1 MARVEKLKKLSILDV
16 AEALG
21 MELKRQGTDRYVWV
35 EHESFV
41 ISPRRNRFS
50 WFSRDLRGGDALELV
65 QTIREEQTGTRPTF
79 KMAKHFLEVGEFPEV
94 DMTAAPAPKLAFEYR
109 HERYEHANPSWS
121 KDYLRKE
128 RKLSE
133 DTITFFF
140 QQGSIAEISH
150 KMNDYSE
157 PAIVF
162 KFKNNQGKVMGASL
176 QGIVENREKYPDRG
190 YLKRIL
196 KDSDG
201 LTGFYADVGRPKRLI
216 FAESPIDVMSYYQL
230 HPQLQD
236 VRLVAMDGL
245 KEGLMSF
252 RFAELVSELQGKTY
266 EPEERTARVLE
277 ATAKTST
284 FFQSNEDFI
293 TLAVDNDSAGW
304 NFISKLQEKGIPFK
318 LDIPPVAEKGVE
330 KADWNSFLKEPLQG
344 QAELVHI
351 YSYDK
356 KKKAAAYQ
364 GYFSKELATAKV
376 AQLTAGD
383 MVAFSASE
391 TLSWD
396 EIEEIAT
403 NQSQTYQQLSKAK
416 EGLREE
422 VPQTLNIWA
431 GTNENTLLSNLAPS
445 LLVIDGFSY
454 ESVEHAYQTLKS
466 GKINAE
472 AYSWAEKNRA
482 AFKAGQKVQSDRV
495 LGPAD
500 TSKNILLMEKL
511 LKERYQ
517 QDTSFRQA
525 LDATRGKV
533 LTHEQDQGIWKVEF
547 PRILMKIRDR
557 EHSIKENQMAENNID
572 VIQKQAT
579 EQEMLLQAAQQE
591 EFLHSL
597 DKDKFLKGLE
607 LIQKYSVSEVLS
619 RPPIYQGDDQRLEAL
634 QIDLEGFDY
643 KPLDDFIRQYIDPN
657 YDLDY
662 EEFAVFSDYEEFAV
676 FSDAWN
682 NFFRNGA
689 GKDLTVDSFIT
700 LAKNNGLVDEVP
712 VVEPW
717 QAITVLE
724 PIKTYSVKNGELQE
738 DFDSVSGLLE
748 FVKQNLSETERH
760 ILEQELAEDDRGTP
774 TDILMTIDSALV
786 GDFDVYVNGQSIISV
801 YPNNIDEQATELKV
815 RTSEE
820 VVHRDMMQQIQQ
832 DEENY
837 LNAIDKEN
845 FTGIVK
851 LVQEYDSEIVFLLS
865 ESDQEVK
872 QRLLQ
877 ENLDIEP
884 VREFAERYLGIQN
897 DGLRHEKLASL
908 TADILIAKAVEK
920 GVLDKENFPKVF
932 RVAEQKK
939 PTIDKLIQDRDLKG
953 LSAHMK
959 EGVKNYFNSDTY
971 KAFLNT
977 MSKLNNY
984 SLNNLFLIVA
994 QNPKASAVASFKAWK
1009 SFDRHVK
1016 KGEKALKIWAPY
1028 QVTRKDEKGK
1038 PVLNKK
1044 GQEVKDTRFRLVPVF
1059 DVSQTEGKELPQP
1072 VYELEGTHQDY
1083 ANLYRA
1089 AKETAAAKGIA
1100 FEISREPMEAHGF
1113 YSPTDS
1119 KIVIR
1124 AGMSERETLSTIFH
1138 EMAHA
1143 DLHNPKSLEGQ
1154 HLTRT
1159 TKELQA
1165 ESVAY
1170 VVANH
1175 YGLDT
1180 SSYSFGYLAGWSKE
1194 PDSLA
1199 DLEAQLSIVQQE
1211 AKDLIQRLDTAFEK
1225 YQSKEVS
1232 KDPLSQKLE
1241 HFNEKCQQK
1250 MAEKAANEA
1259 EKKPQ
1264 QEKGDEEK
1272 MNLASM

>member
-1 MARVEKLKKLSILDV
+1 MARVEELKKISILDV

-65 QTIREEQTGTRPTF
+65 QTIREAQTGTRPSF
-79 KMAKHFLEVGEFPEV
+79 KAAKHFLEAGHFPESET
-94 DMTAAPAPKLAFEYR
+94 DSTPIPKIAFEYKLKQN
-109 HERYEHANPSWS
+109 EHVNTSWTRQ
-121 KDYLRKE
+121 YLRRE
-128 RKLSE
+128 RKLSPG
-133 DTITFFF
+133 TIDFFF

-162 KFKNNQGKVMGASL
+162 KFKNSQGKVMGASL
-176 QGIVENREKYPDRG
+176 QGIVENLEKYPDRG

-196 KDSDG
+196 KNSDG

-252 RFAELVSELQGKTY
+252 RFAELVSDLQGKKY
-266 EPEERTARVLE
+266 EPGERTAKVLE
-277 ATAKTST
+277 VTAQTST
-284 FFQSNEDFI
+284 FFQKKENEDFI

-318 LDIPPVAEKGVE
+318 LDIPPIAQEGVE

-344 QAELVHI
+344 QIELVHI

-356 KKKAAAYQ
+356 KKKSAAYQ
-364 GYFSKELATAKV
+364 GYFSKDLAAEKI

-383 MVAFSASE
+383 MVAFSTSE
-391 TLSWD
+391 TLSRD
-396 EIEEIAT
+396 EIEEFAA
-403 NQSQTYQQLSKAK
+403 NQSQTYQQLSEAK
-416 EGLREE
+416 EGLRED

-466 GKINAE
+466 GKMNAK

-482 AFKAGQKVQSDRV
+482 AFKTGQKVQSDRV

-547 PRILMKIRDR
+547 PKILTRIR
-557 EHSIKENQMAENNID
+557 
-572 VIQKQAT
+572 
-579 EQEMLLQAAQQE
+579 
-591 EFLHSL
+591 
-597 DKDKFLKGLE
+597 
-607 LIQKYSVSEVLS
+607 
-619 RPPIYQGDDQRLEAL
+619 
-634 QIDLEGFDY
+634 
-643 KPLDDFIRQYIDPN
+643 
-657 YDLDY
+657 
-662 EEFAVFSDYEEFAV
+662 
-676 FSDAWN
+676 
-682 NFFRNGA
+682 
-689 GKDLTVDSFIT
+689 
-700 LAKNNGLVDEVP
+700 
-712 VVEPW
+712 
-717 QAITVLE
+717 
-724 PIKTYSVKNGELQE
+724 
-738 DFDSVSGLLE
+738 
-748 FVKQNLSETERH
+748 
-760 ILEQELAEDDRGTP
+760 
-774 TDILMTIDSALV
+774 
-786 GDFDVYVNGQSIISV
+786 
-801 YPNNIDEQATELKV
+801 
-815 RTSEE
+815 
-820 VVHRDMMQQIQQ
+820 
-832 DEENY
+832 
-837 LNAIDKEN
+837 DKEN
-845 FTGIVK
+845 FK
-851 LVQEYDSEIVFLLS
+851 
-865 ESDQEVK
+865 
-872 QRLLQ
+872 
-877 ENLDIEP
+877 
-884 VREFAERYLGIQN
+884 
-897 DGLRHEKLASL
+897 
-908 TADILIAKAVEK
+908 
-920 GVLDKENFPKVF
+920 KENRMTEVN
-932 RVAEQKK
+932 K
-939 PTIDKLIQDRDLKG
+939 PSIDQLIQDRDLKG
-953 LSAHMK
+953 LSAHLK
-959 EGVKNYFNSDTY
+959 EGVKDYFNSDIY
-971 KAFLNT
+971 KAFLQT
-977 MSKLNNY
+977 MSKFNNY

-994 QNPKASAVASFKAWK
+994 QKKDASAVASFNAWK
-1009 SFDRHVK
+1009 KLGRHVQ
-1016 KGEKALKIWAPY
+1016 KGQKALKIWAPY
-1028 QVTRKDEKGK
+1028 QVTRKDEKGQ
-1038 PVLNKK
+1038 PVLDKK

-1072 VYELEGTHQDY
+1072 IYELEGTHQDY

-1089 AKETAAAKGIA
+1089 AKETAAAKGVRL
-1100 FEISREPMEAHGF
+1100 EISKEQMEAHGY
-1113 YSPTDS
+1113 YSPS
-1119 KIVIR
+1119 ENKIVIR

-1143 DLHNPKSLEGQ
+1143 DLHNPKALEGQ
-1154 HLTRT
+1154 KLTRT
-1159 TKELQA
+1159 NKELQA

-1180 SSYSFGYLAGWSKE
+1180 SSYSFGYLANWSNE

-1199 DLEAQLSIVQQE
+1199 DLEAQLSIVQKE
-1211 AKDLIQRLDTAFEK
+1211 AADLIKRLDTAFEK
-1225 YQSKEVS
+1225 YQNKEVS

-1241 HFNEKCQQK
+1241 EFNQKCQK
-1250 MAEKAANEA
+1250 KLAEKVASEP
-1259 EKKPQ
+1259 EKKSHPQ
-1264 QEKGDEEK
+1264 KGDEEK
-1272 MNLASM
+1272 DNQASK

>member
-1 MARVEKLKKLSILDV
+1 MARVEELKKLSILDV

-21 MELKRQGTDRYVWV
+21 LELKRQGTDRYVWV

-65 QTIREEQTGTRPTF
+65 QTIREEQTGTRPSF
-79 KMAKHFLEVGEFPEV
+79 KTAKHFLEVGEFPEV

-109 HERYEHANPSWS
+109 HERYEHTNPSWT
-121 KDYLRKE
+121 KDYLRRE

-133 DTITFFF
+133 ETITFFF

-162 KFKNNQGKVMGASL
+162 KFKNSQGKVMGASL

-196 KDSDG
+196 KNSDG

-266 EPEERTARVLE
+266 EPGERTARVLE

-318 LDIPPVAEKGVE
+318 LDIPPIAEKGVE

-383 MVAFSASE
+383 VVAFSTSE
-391 TLSWD
+391 TLSRD
-396 EIEEIAT
+396 EIEEFAT
-403 NQSQTYQQLSKAK
+403 NQSKTYPQLSEAK
-416 EGLREE
+416 ESTKQEARMEEKTMAEIFSDEQKEHIREFFKTRISD
-422 VPQTLNIWA
+422 VQTDYIFLNSGQEDLGYFLDGYLFA
-431 GTNENTLLSNLAPS
+431 NHYAELYPLSPDKQVDILMSRLISDDGREFDEIELGFTINR
-445 LLVIDGFSY
+445 IDKDFLQNKFGYNPDTPIEEYRQS
-454 ESVEHAYQTLKS
+454 
-466 GKINAE
+466 
-472 AYSWAEKNRA
+472 EKNIDRIQA
-482 AFKAGQKVQSDRV
+482 KEEEDFLQSIDQEDFNKVLELVKENDAWTVFQLQTDEE
-495 LGPAD
+495 LGVN
-500 TSKNILLMEKL
+500 TSQVYDFI
-511 LKERYQ
+511 ERY
-517 QDTSFRQA
+517 
-525 LDATRGKV
+525 L
-533 LTHEQDQGIWKVEF
+533 
-547 PRILMKIRDR
+547 
-557 EHSIKENQMAENNID
+557 
-572 VIQKQAT
+572 
-579 EQEMLLQAAQQE
+579 
-591 EFLHSL
+591 
-597 DKDKFLKGLE
+597 
-607 LIQKYSVSEVLS
+607 
-619 RPPIYQGDDQRLEAL
+619 
-634 QIDLEGFDY
+634 
-643 KPLDDFIRQYIDPN
+643 DPN
-657 YDLDY
+657 HDLDY
-662 EEFAVFSDYEEFAV
+662 GFDNQFFSNLKTE
-676 FSDAWN
+676 
-682 NFFRNGA
+682 
-689 GKDLTVDSFIT
+689 DL
-700 LAKNNGLVDEVP
+700 LK
-712 VVEPW
+712 
-717 QAITVLE
+717 
-724 PIKTYSVKNGELQE
+724 K
-738 DFDSVSGLLE
+738 
-748 FVKQNLSETERH
+748 
-760 ILEQELAEDDRGTP
+760 AE
-774 TDILMTIDSALV
+774 
-786 GDFDVYVNGQSIISV
+786 
-801 YPNNIDEQATELKV
+801 
-815 RTSEE
+815 
-820 VVHRDMMQQIQQ
+820 
-832 DEENY
+832 
-837 LNAIDKEN
+837 
-845 FTGIVK
+845 
-851 LVQEYDSEIVFLLS
+851 
-865 ESDQEVK
+865 
-872 QRLLQ
+872 
-877 ENLDIEP
+877 
-884 VREFAERYLGIQN
+884 
-897 DGLRHEKLASL
+897 
-908 TADILIAKAVEK
+908 EK
-920 GVLDKENFPKVF
+920 GLYLHPE
-932 RVAEQKK
+932 RK
-939 PTIDKLIQDRDLKG
+939 PTIGQLIQDRDLKG

-1089 AKETAAAKGIA
+1089 AKETAAAKRIA
-1100 FEISREPMEAHGF
+1100 FEISKEPMEAHGY
-1113 YSPTDS
+1113 YSPTEN

-1143 DLHNPKSLEGQ
+1143 DLHNPKALDGQ
-1154 HLTRT
+1154 KLTRT
-1159 TKELQA
+1159 NKELQA

-1180 SSYSFGYLAGWSKE
+1180 SSYSFGYLANWSKE

-1199 DLEAQLSIVQQE
+1199 DLEAQLSIVQKE
-1211 AKDLIQRLDTAFEK
+1211 AADLIHRLDTAFEK

>member
-1 MARVEKLKKLSILDV
+1 MARVEELKKLSILDV

-41 ISPRRNRFS
+41 ISPRRNIFS
-50 WFSRDLRGGDALELV
+50 WFSRDVKGDVIKLV
-65 QTIREEQTGTRPTF
+65 QTIREEQTGTRPSF
-79 KMAKHFLEVGEFPEV
+79 KTAKHFLEVGEFPEV

-109 HERYEHANPSWS
+109 HERYEHTNPSWT
-121 KDYLRKE
+121 KDYLRRE

-140 QQGSIAEISH
+140 QQGNIAEISH

-162 KFKNNQGKVMGASL
+162 KFKNSQGKVMGASL

-196 KDSDG
+196 KNSDG

-245 KEGLMSF
+245 KEGIMSF

-266 EPEERTARVLE
+266 EPGERTARVLE

-284 FFQSNEDFI
+284 FFQSNEVFI

-318 LDIPPVAEKGVE
+318 LDIPPIAEKGVE

-376 AQLTAGD
+376 AQLTVGD
-383 MVAFSASE
+383 VVAFSASE
-391 TLSWD
+391 TLSRD
-396 EIEEIAT
+396 EIEELAA
-403 NQSQTYQQLSKAK
+403 NQSQTYPQLSEAT
-416 EGLREE
+416 EGPREE

-466 GKINAE
+466 GKINAK

-482 AFKAGQKVQSDRV
+482 VFKTGQKVQSDRV

-517 QDTSFRQA
+517 QDTSFRQV

-533 LTHEQDQGIWKVEF
+533 LTHEQDPGIWRIEF

-662 EEFAVFSDYEEFAV
+662 EEFAVFSD
-676 FSDAWN
+676 AWN

-724 PIKTYSVKNGELQE
+724 PIKTYSVKNRELQE

-865 ESDQEVK
+865 KSDQEVK

-908 TADILIAKAVEK
+908 TADILVAKAVEK

-1100 FEISREPMEAHGF
+1100 FEISKEPMEAHGY
-1113 YSPTDS
+1113 YSPTEN

-1143 DLHNPKSLEGQ
+1143 DLHNPKALEGQ
-1154 HLTRT
+1154 KLTRT
-1159 TKELQA
+1159 NKELQA

-1180 SSYSFGYLAGWSKE
+1180 SSYSFGYLANWSKE

-1199 DLEAQLSIVQQE
+1199 DLEAQLSIVQKE
-1211 AKDLIQRLDTAFEK
+1211 AADLIHRLDTAFEK
-1225 YQSKEVS
+1225 YQNKEVS
-1232 KDPLSQKLE
+1232 KDPLSQKLVE
-1241 HFNEKCQQK
+1241 FNEKCHQK
-1250 MAEKAANEA
+1250 MAEKAASEP
-1259 EKKPQ
+1259 EKKSHPQ
-1264 QEKGDEEK
+1264 KGDEEK
-1272 MNLASM
+1272 DNQASK

>member
-1 MARVEKLKKLSILDV
+1 MARVEELKKISILDV

-21 MELKRQGTDRYVWV
+21 MELKQQGSDRYTWT
-35 EHESFV
+35 EHESLV

-65 QTIREEQTGTRPTF
+65 QTIREEQTGTRPSF
-79 KMAKHFLEVGEFPEV
+79 KTAKHFLEVGEFPEV
-94 DMTAAPAPKLAFEYR
+94 DMTAAPAPKMVFEYR
-109 HERYEHANPSWS
+109 HERYEHTNPSWT
-121 KDYLRKE
+121 KDYLRRE

-162 KFKNNQGKVMGASL
+162 KFKNSQGKVMGASL

-196 KDSDG
+196 KNSDG

-266 EPEERTARVLE
+266 EPGERTARVLE

-318 LDIPPVAEKGVE
+318 LDIPPIAEKGVE

-383 MVAFSASE
+383 VVAFSTSE
-391 TLSWD
+391 TLSRD
-396 EIEEIAT
+396 EIEEFAT
-403 NQSQTYQQLSKAK
+403 NQSKTYPQLSEAK
-416 EGLREE
+416 ESTKQEARMEEKTMAEIFSDEQKEHIREFFKTRISD
-422 VPQTLNIWA
+422 VQTDYIFLNSGQEDLGYFLDGYLFA
-431 GTNENTLLSNLAPS
+431 NHYAELYPLSPDKQVDILMSRLISDDGREFDEIELGFTINR
-445 LLVIDGFSY
+445 IDKDFLQNKFGYNPDTPIEEYRQS
-454 ESVEHAYQTLKS
+454 
-466 GKINAE
+466 
-472 AYSWAEKNRA
+472 EKNIDRIQA
-482 AFKAGQKVQSDRV
+482 KEEEDFLQSIDQEDFNKVLELVKENDAWTVFQLQTDEE
-495 LGPAD
+495 LGVN
-500 TSKNILLMEKL
+500 TSQVYDFI
-511 LKERYQ
+511 ERY
-517 QDTSFRQA
+517 
-525 LDATRGKV
+525 L
-533 LTHEQDQGIWKVEF
+533 
-547 PRILMKIRDR
+547 
-557 EHSIKENQMAENNID
+557 
-572 VIQKQAT
+572 
-579 EQEMLLQAAQQE
+579 
-591 EFLHSL
+591 
-597 DKDKFLKGLE
+597 
-607 LIQKYSVSEVLS
+607 
-619 RPPIYQGDDQRLEAL
+619 
-634 QIDLEGFDY
+634 
-643 KPLDDFIRQYIDPN
+643 DPN
-657 YDLDY
+657 HDLDY
-662 EEFAVFSDYEEFAV
+662 GFDNQFFSNLKTE
-676 FSDAWN
+676 
-682 NFFRNGA
+682 
-689 GKDLTVDSFIT
+689 DL
-700 LAKNNGLVDEVP
+700 LK
-712 VVEPW
+712 
-717 QAITVLE
+717 
-724 PIKTYSVKNGELQE
+724 K
-738 DFDSVSGLLE
+738 
-748 FVKQNLSETERH
+748 
-760 ILEQELAEDDRGTP
+760 AE
-774 TDILMTIDSALV
+774 
-786 GDFDVYVNGQSIISV
+786 
-801 YPNNIDEQATELKV
+801 
-815 RTSEE
+815 
-820 VVHRDMMQQIQQ
+820 
-832 DEENY
+832 
-837 LNAIDKEN
+837 
-845 FTGIVK
+845 
-851 LVQEYDSEIVFLLS
+851 
-865 ESDQEVK
+865 
-872 QRLLQ
+872 
-877 ENLDIEP
+877 
-884 VREFAERYLGIQN
+884 
-897 DGLRHEKLASL
+897 
-908 TADILIAKAVEK
+908 EK
-920 GVLDKENFPKVF
+920 GLYLHPE
-932 RVAEQKK
+932 KK
-939 PTIDKLIQDRDLKG
+939 PTIDQLIQDRDLKG
-953 LSAHMK
+953 LSAHLK

-1038 PVLNKK
+1038 PILNKK

-1100 FEISREPMEAHGF
+1100 FEISKEPMEAHGF

>member
-1 MARVEKLKKLSILDV
+1 MARVEELKKLSILDV

-41 ISPRRNRFS
+41 ISPRRNIFS
-50 WFSRDLRGGDALELV
+50 WFSRDVKGDVIKLV
-65 QTIREEQTGTRPTF
+65 QTIREEQTGSRPSF
-79 KMAKHFLEVGEFPEV
+79 KTAKHFLEVGEFPEV

-109 HERYEHANPSWS
+109 HESYEHANTSWTR
-121 KDYLRKE
+121 DYLRRE

-150 KMNDYSE
+150 KMNDYYE

-162 KFKNNQGKVMGASL
+162 KFKNSQGKVMGASL

-196 KDSDG
+196 KNSDG

-266 EPEERTARVLE
+266 EPGERTARVLE

-318 LDIPPVAEKGVE
+318 LDIPPIAEKGVE

-356 KKKAAAYQ
+356 KKKITAYQ

-376 AQLTAGD
+376 AQLTVGD
-383 MVAFSASE
+383 VVAFSASE
-391 TLSWD
+391 TLSRD
-396 EIEEIAT
+396 EIEELAA
-403 NQSQTYQQLSKAK
+403 NQSQTYPQLSEAK

-466 GKINAE
+466 GKMNAK

-500 TSKNILLMEKL
+500 ISKNILLMEKL

-547 PRILMKIRDR
+547 PKILTRIR
-557 EHSIKENQMAENNID
+557 
-572 VIQKQAT
+572 
-579 EQEMLLQAAQQE
+579 
-591 EFLHSL
+591 
-597 DKDKFLKGLE
+597 
-607 LIQKYSVSEVLS
+607 
-619 RPPIYQGDDQRLEAL
+619 
-634 QIDLEGFDY
+634 
-643 KPLDDFIRQYIDPN
+643 
-657 YDLDY
+657 
-662 EEFAVFSDYEEFAV
+662 
-676 FSDAWN
+676 
-682 NFFRNGA
+682 
-689 GKDLTVDSFIT
+689 
-700 LAKNNGLVDEVP
+700 
-712 VVEPW
+712 
-717 QAITVLE
+717 
-724 PIKTYSVKNGELQE
+724 
-738 DFDSVSGLLE
+738 
-748 FVKQNLSETERH
+748 
-760 ILEQELAEDDRGTP
+760 
-774 TDILMTIDSALV
+774 
-786 GDFDVYVNGQSIISV
+786 
-801 YPNNIDEQATELKV
+801 
-815 RTSEE
+815 
-820 VVHRDMMQQIQQ
+820 
-832 DEENY
+832 
-837 LNAIDKEN
+837 DKEN
-845 FTGIVK
+845 FK
-851 LVQEYDSEIVFLLS
+851 
-865 ESDQEVK
+865 
-872 QRLLQ
+872 
-877 ENLDIEP
+877 
-884 VREFAERYLGIQN
+884 
-897 DGLRHEKLASL
+897 
-908 TADILIAKAVEK
+908 
-920 GVLDKENFPKVF
+920 KENRMTEVN
-932 RVAEQKK
+932 K
-939 PTIDKLIQDRDLKG
+939 PSIDQLIQDRDLKG
-953 LSAHMK
+953 LSAHLK
-959 EGVKNYFNSDTY
+959 EGVKDYFNSDTY
-971 KAFLNT
+971 KIFLQT
-977 MSKLNNY
+977 MSKFNNY

-994 QNPKASAVASFKAWK
+994 QKKDASAVASFNAWK
-1009 SFDRHVK
+1009 KLGRHVQ
-1016 KGEKALKIWAPY
+1016 KGQKALKIWAPY
-1028 QVTRKDEKGK
+1028 QVTRKDEKGQ
-1038 PVLNKK
+1038 PVLDKK

-1059 DVSQTEGKELPQP
+1059 DVSQTEGKELPKP

-1089 AKETAAAKGIA
+1089 AKETAAAKGVLL
-1100 FEISREPMEAHGF
+1100 EISKEPKEEHGY
-1113 YSPTDS
+1113 YSPAEN

-1143 DLHNPKSLEGQ
+1143 DLHNPKALEGQ
-1154 HLTRT
+1154 KLTRT
-1159 TKELQA
+1159 NKELQA

-1180 SSYSFGYLAGWSKE
+1180 SSYSFGYLANWSNE

-1199 DLEAQLSIVQQE
+1199 DLEAQLSIVQKE
-1211 AKDLIQRLDTAFEK
+1211 AADLIKRLDTAFEK
-1225 YQSKEVS
+1225 YQNKEVS

-1241 HFNEKCQQK
+1241 EFNQKCQNK
-1250 MAEKAANEA
+1250 LAEKAASEP
-1259 EKKPQ
+1259 EKKSHPQ
-1264 QEKGDEEK
+1264 KGDEEK
-1272 MNLASM
+1272 DNQASK

>member
-1 MARVEKLKKLSILDV
+1 MARVEELKKISILDV

-21 MELKRQGTDRYVWV
+21 LELKRQGTDRYVWV

-41 ISPRRNRFS
+41 ISPRRNIFS
-50 WFSRDLRGGDALELV
+50 WFSRDVKGDVIKLV
-65 QTIREEQTGTRPTF
+65 QTIREEQTGSRPSF
-79 KMAKHFLEVGEFPEV
+79 KTAKHFLEAGEFPEV
-94 DMTAAPAPKLAFEYR
+94 DMTTAPAPKLAFEYR
-109 HERYEHANPSWS
+109 HESYEHANTSWTR
-121 KDYLRKE
+121 DYLRRE

-162 KFKNNQGKVMGASL
+162 KFKNSQGKVMGASL

-196 KDSDG
+196 KNSDG

-266 EPEERTARVLE
+266 EPGERAARVLE

-318 LDIPPVAEKGVE
+318 LDIPPIAQEEVE

-344 QAELVHI
+344 QIELVHI

-356 KKKAAAYQ
+356 KKKAAAYK
-364 GYFSKELATAKV
+364 GYFSKDLAAEKI

-383 MVAFSASE
+383 VVAFSTSE
-391 TLSWD
+391 TLSPD
-396 EIEEIAT
+396 EIEELAA
-403 NQSQTYQQLSKAK
+403 NQSQTYQQFSEAK

-466 GKINAE
+466 GKMNE
-472 AYSWAEKNRA
+472 KAYSWAEKNRA
-482 AFKAGQKVQSDRV
+482 AFKTGQKVQSDRV

-547 PRILMKIRDR
+547 PKILTRIR
-557 EHSIKENQMAENNID
+557 
-572 VIQKQAT
+572 
-579 EQEMLLQAAQQE
+579 
-591 EFLHSL
+591 
-597 DKDKFLKGLE
+597 
-607 LIQKYSVSEVLS
+607 
-619 RPPIYQGDDQRLEAL
+619 
-634 QIDLEGFDY
+634 
-643 KPLDDFIRQYIDPN
+643 
-657 YDLDY
+657 
-662 EEFAVFSDYEEFAV
+662 
-676 FSDAWN
+676 
-682 NFFRNGA
+682 
-689 GKDLTVDSFIT
+689 
-700 LAKNNGLVDEVP
+700 
-712 VVEPW
+712 
-717 QAITVLE
+717 
-724 PIKTYSVKNGELQE
+724 
-738 DFDSVSGLLE
+738 
-748 FVKQNLSETERH
+748 
-760 ILEQELAEDDRGTP
+760 
-774 TDILMTIDSALV
+774 
-786 GDFDVYVNGQSIISV
+786 
-801 YPNNIDEQATELKV
+801 
-815 RTSEE
+815 
-820 VVHRDMMQQIQQ
+820 
-832 DEENY
+832 
-837 LNAIDKEN
+837 DKEN
-845 FTGIVK
+845 FK
-851 LVQEYDSEIVFLLS
+851 
-865 ESDQEVK
+865 
-872 QRLLQ
+872 
-877 ENLDIEP
+877 
-884 VREFAERYLGIQN
+884 
-897 DGLRHEKLASL
+897 
-908 TADILIAKAVEK
+908 
-920 GVLDKENFPKVF
+920 KENRMTEVN
-932 RVAEQKK
+932 K
-939 PTIDKLIQDRDLKG
+939 PSIDQLIQDRDLKG
-953 LSAHMK
+953 LSAHLK
-959 EGVKNYFNSDTY
+959 EGVKDYFNSDIY
-971 KAFLNT
+971 KAFLQT
-977 MSKLNNY
+977 MSKFNNY

-994 QNPKASAVASFKAWK
+994 QKKDASAVASFNAWK
-1009 SFDRHVK
+1009 KLGRHVQ
-1016 KGEKALKIWAPY
+1016 KGQKALKIWAPY
-1028 QVTRKDEKGK
+1028 QVIRKDEKGQS
-1038 PVLNKK
+1038 VLDKK

-1059 DVSQTEGKELPQP
+1059 DVSQTEGKELPKP

-1089 AKETAAAKGIA
+1089 AKETAAAKGVRL
-1100 FEISREPMEAHGF
+1100 EISKEPMEAHGY
-1113 YSPTDS
+1113 YSPTEN

-1143 DLHNPKSLEGQ
+1143 DLHNPKALEGQ
-1154 HLTRT
+1154 KLTRT
-1159 TKELQA
+1159 NKELQA

-1180 SSYSFGYLAGWSKE
+1180 SSYSFGYLANWSKE

-1199 DLEAQLSIVQQE
+1199 DLEAQLSIVQKE
-1211 AKDLIQRLDTAFEK
+1211 AADLIKRLDTAFEK
-1225 YQSKEVS
+1225 YQNKEVS

-1241 HFNEKCQQK
+1241 EFNQKCQK
-1250 MAEKAANEA
+1250 KLAEKAASEP
-1259 EKKPQ
+1259 EKKSHPQ
-1264 QEKGDEEK
+1264 KGEEEK
-1272 MNLASM
+1272 DNQASK

>member
-1 MARVEKLKKLSILDV
+1 MARVEELKKLSILDV

-21 MELKRQGTDRYVWV
+21 MELKHQGTDRYVWV

-41 ISPRRNRFS
+41 ISPHRNRFS

-65 QTIREEQTGTRPTF
+65 QTIREAQTGTRPSF
-79 KMAKHFLEVGEFPEV
+79 KAAKHFLEAGHFPESET
-94 DMTAAPAPKLAFEYR
+94 DSTPIPKIAFEYKLKQN
-109 HERYEHANPSWS
+109 EHVNTSWTRQ
-121 KDYLRKE
+121 YLRRE
-128 RKLSE
+128 RKLSPG
-133 DTITFFF
+133 TIDFFF

-162 KFKNNQGKVMGASL
+162 KFKNSQGKVMGASL

-196 KDSDG
+196 KNSDG

-252 RFAELVSELQGKTY
+252 RFAELVSDLQGKKY
-266 EPEERTARVLE
+266 EPGERTAKVLE
-277 ATAKTST
+277 VTAQTST
-284 FFQSNEDFI
+284 FFQKKENEDFI

-318 LDIPPVAEKGVE
+318 LDIPPIAQEGVE

-344 QAELVHI
+344 QIELVHI

-356 KKKAAAYQ
+356 KKKSAAYE
-364 GYFSKELATAKV
+364 GYFSKDLAAEKI

-383 MVAFSASE
+383 MVAFSTSE
-391 TLSWD
+391 TLSRD
-396 EIEEIAT
+396 EIEEFAA
-403 NQSQTYQQLSKAK
+403 NQSQTYQQLSEAK
-416 EGLREE
+416 EGLRED

-445 LLVIDGFSY
+445 LLVINGFSY

-466 GKINAE
+466 GKMNAK

-482 AFKAGQKVQSDRV
+482 AFKTGQKVQSDRV

-547 PRILMKIRDR
+547 PKILTRIR
-557 EHSIKENQMAENNID
+557 
-572 VIQKQAT
+572 
-579 EQEMLLQAAQQE
+579 
-591 EFLHSL
+591 
-597 DKDKFLKGLE
+597 
-607 LIQKYSVSEVLS
+607 
-619 RPPIYQGDDQRLEAL
+619 
-634 QIDLEGFDY
+634 
-643 KPLDDFIRQYIDPN
+643 
-657 YDLDY
+657 
-662 EEFAVFSDYEEFAV
+662 
-676 FSDAWN
+676 
-682 NFFRNGA
+682 
-689 GKDLTVDSFIT
+689 
-700 LAKNNGLVDEVP
+700 
-712 VVEPW
+712 
-717 QAITVLE
+717 
-724 PIKTYSVKNGELQE
+724 
-738 DFDSVSGLLE
+738 
-748 FVKQNLSETERH
+748 
-760 ILEQELAEDDRGTP
+760 
-774 TDILMTIDSALV
+774 
-786 GDFDVYVNGQSIISV
+786 
-801 YPNNIDEQATELKV
+801 
-815 RTSEE
+815 
-820 VVHRDMMQQIQQ
+820 
-832 DEENY
+832 
-837 LNAIDKEN
+837 DKEN
-845 FTGIVK
+845 FK
-851 LVQEYDSEIVFLLS
+851 
-865 ESDQEVK
+865 
-872 QRLLQ
+872 
-877 ENLDIEP
+877 
-884 VREFAERYLGIQN
+884 
-897 DGLRHEKLASL
+897 
-908 TADILIAKAVEK
+908 
-920 GVLDKENFPKVF
+920 KENRMTEVN
-932 RVAEQKK
+932 K
-939 PTIDKLIQDRDLKG
+939 PSIDQLIQDRDLKG
-953 LSAHMK
+953 LSAHLK
-959 EGVKNYFNSDTY
+959 EGVKDYFNSDTY
-971 KAFLNT
+971 KIFLQT
-977 MSKLNNY
+977 MSKFNNY

-994 QNPKASAVASFKAWK
+994 QKKDASAVASFNAWK
-1009 SFDRHVK
+1009 KLGRHVQ
-1016 KGEKALKIWAPY
+1016 KGQKALKIWAPY
-1028 QVTRKDEKGK
+1028 QVTRKDEKGQ
-1038 PVLNKK
+1038 PVLDKK

-1100 FEISREPMEAHGF
+1100 FEISKEPMEAHGF

-1143 DLHNPKSLEGQ
+1143 DLHNPKILEGQ

-1250 MAEKAANEA
+1250 MAEKAAIEA

>member
-1 MARVEKLKKLSILDV
+1 MARVEELKKLSILDV

-41 ISPRRNRFS
+41 ISPRRNIFS
-50 WFSRDLRGGDALELV
+50 WFSRDVKGDVIKLV
-65 QTIREEQTGTRPTF
+65 QTIREEQTGSRPSF
-79 KMAKHFLEVGEFPEV
+79 KTAKHFLEVGEFPEV

-109 HERYEHANPSWS
+109 HESYEHANTSWTR
-121 KDYLRKE
+121 DYLRRE

-162 KFKNNQGKVMGASL
+162 KFKNSQGKVMGASL

-196 KDSDG
+196 KNSDG

-266 EPEERTARVLE
+266 EPGERTARVLE

-318 LDIPPVAEKGVE
+318 LDIPPIAQEGVE
-330 KADWNSFLKEPLQG
+330 KADWNSFLKKPLQG
-344 QAELVHI
+344 QIELVHI

-356 KKKAAAYQ
+356 KKKSAAYQ
-364 GYFSKELATAKV
+364 GYFSKDLAAEKI

-383 MVAFSASE
+383 VVAFSTSE
-391 TLSWD
+391 TLSRD
-396 EIEEIAT
+396 EIEELAT
-403 NQSQTYQQLSKAK
+403 NQSKTYQKLSGAK

-466 GKINAE
+466 GKINAK

-482 AFKAGQKVQSDRV
+482 AFKTGQKVQSDRV

-547 PRILMKIRDR
+547 PKILTRIR
-557 EHSIKENQMAENNID
+557 
-572 VIQKQAT
+572 
-579 EQEMLLQAAQQE
+579 
-591 EFLHSL
+591 
-597 DKDKFLKGLE
+597 
-607 LIQKYSVSEVLS
+607 
-619 RPPIYQGDDQRLEAL
+619 
-634 QIDLEGFDY
+634 
-643 KPLDDFIRQYIDPN
+643 
-657 YDLDY
+657 
-662 EEFAVFSDYEEFAV
+662 
-676 FSDAWN
+676 
-682 NFFRNGA
+682 
-689 GKDLTVDSFIT
+689 
-700 LAKNNGLVDEVP
+700 
-712 VVEPW
+712 
-717 QAITVLE
+717 
-724 PIKTYSVKNGELQE
+724 
-738 DFDSVSGLLE
+738 
-748 FVKQNLSETERH
+748 
-760 ILEQELAEDDRGTP
+760 
-774 TDILMTIDSALV
+774 
-786 GDFDVYVNGQSIISV
+786 
-801 YPNNIDEQATELKV
+801 
-815 RTSEE
+815 
-820 VVHRDMMQQIQQ
+820 
-832 DEENY
+832 
-837 LNAIDKEN
+837 DKEN
-845 FTGIVK
+845 FK
-851 LVQEYDSEIVFLLS
+851 
-865 ESDQEVK
+865 
-872 QRLLQ
+872 
-877 ENLDIEP
+877 
-884 VREFAERYLGIQN
+884 
-897 DGLRHEKLASL
+897 
-908 TADILIAKAVEK
+908 
-920 GVLDKENFPKVF
+920 KENRMTEVN
-932 RVAEQKK
+932 K
-939 PTIDKLIQDRDLKG
+939 PSIDQLIQDRDLKG
-953 LSAHMK
+953 LSAHLK
-959 EGVKNYFNSDTY
+959 EGVKDYFNSDTY
-971 KAFLNT
+971 KIFLQT
-977 MSKLNNY
+977 MSKFNNY

-994 QNPKASAVASFKAWK
+994 QKKDASAVASFNAWK
-1009 SFDRHVK
+1009 RLGRHVQ
-1016 KGEKALKIWAPY
+1016 KGQKALKIWAPY
-1028 QVTRKDEKGK
+1028 QVTRKDEKGQ
-1038 PVLNKK
+1038 PVLDKK

-1059 DVSQTEGKELPQP
+1059 DVSQTEGKELPKP

-1089 AKETAAAKGIA
+1089 AKETAAAKGVRL
-1100 FEISREPMEAHGF
+1100 EISKEPMEAHGY
-1113 YSPTDS
+1113 YSPTEN

-1143 DLHNPKSLEGQ
+1143 DLHNPKALEGQ
-1154 HLTRT
+1154 KLTRT
-1159 TKELQA
+1159 NKELQA

-1180 SSYSFGYLAGWSKE
+1180 SSYSFGYLANWSNE

-1199 DLEAQLSIVQQE
+1199 DLEAQLSIVQKE
-1211 AKDLIQRLDTAFEK
+1211 AADLIKRLDTAFEK
-1225 YQSKEVS
+1225 YQNKEVS

-1241 HFNEKCQQK
+1241 EFNQKCQK
-1250 MAEKAANEA
+1250 KLAEKAASEP
-1259 EKKPQ
+1259 EKKSHPQ
-1264 QEKGDEEK
+1264 KGDEEK
-1272 MNLASM
+1272 DNQASK

>member
-1 MARVEKLKKLSILDV
+1 MARVEELKKLSILDV

-21 MELKRQGTDRYVWV
+21 LELKRQGTDRYVWV

-65 QTIREEQTGTRPTF
+65 QTIREEQTGGRPSF
-79 KMAKHFLEVGEFPEV
+79 KSAKHFLEAGHFPESETDSTPV
-94 DMTAAPAPKLAFEYR
+94 PKTSFEYKLSKN
-109 HERYEHANPSWS
+109 EHVNTSWTRQ
-121 KDYLRKE
+121 YLSRE
-128 RKLSE
+128 RKLSPG
-133 DTITFFF
+133 TIDFFF

-162 KFKNNQGKVMGASL
+162 KFKNSQGKVMGASL

-196 KDSDG
+196 KNSDG

-318 LDIPPVAEKGVE
+318 LDIPPITEKGVE

-376 AQLTAGD
+376 TQLTAGD
-383 MVAFSASE
+383 VVAFSATE
-391 TLSWD
+391 TLSRD
-396 EIEEIAT
+396 EIEELAI
-403 NQSQTYQQLSKAK
+403 NQSKTYQHPSEAK
-416 EGLREE
+416 ERLKYEERMEEKTMAEIFTEEQKAHIREFFKTRISD
-422 VPQTLNIWA
+422 VQTDYIFLNSGQEDLGYFLDGYLFA
-431 GTNENTLLSNLAPS
+431 NHYAELYPLSPNKQVDILMS
-445 LLVIDGFSY
+445 RLISDDGREFDEIELGFTINRIDKDFLQNKFGYNPDTPIEEYRQS
-454 ESVEHAYQTLKS
+454 
-466 GKINAE
+466 
-472 AYSWAEKNRA
+472 EKNIDRIQA
-482 AFKAGQKVQSDRV
+482 KEEEDFLQSIDQEDFNKVLELVKENDAWTVFQLQTDEE
-495 LGPAD
+495 LGVN
-500 TSKNILLMEKL
+500 TSQVYDFI
-511 LKERYQ
+511 ERY
-517 QDTSFRQA
+517 
-525 LDATRGKV
+525 L
-533 LTHEQDQGIWKVEF
+533 
-547 PRILMKIRDR
+547 
-557 EHSIKENQMAENNID
+557 
-572 VIQKQAT
+572 
-579 EQEMLLQAAQQE
+579 
-591 EFLHSL
+591 
-597 DKDKFLKGLE
+597 
-607 LIQKYSVSEVLS
+607 
-619 RPPIYQGDDQRLEAL
+619 
-634 QIDLEGFDY
+634 
-643 KPLDDFIRQYIDPN
+643 DPN
-657 YDLDY
+657 HDLDY
-662 EEFAVFSDYEEFAV
+662 GFDNQFFSNLKTE
-676 FSDAWN
+676 
-682 NFFRNGA
+682 
-689 GKDLTVDSFIT
+689 DL
-700 LAKNNGLVDEVP
+700 LK
-712 VVEPW
+712 
-717 QAITVLE
+717 
-724 PIKTYSVKNGELQE
+724 K
-738 DFDSVSGLLE
+738 
-748 FVKQNLSETERH
+748 
-760 ILEQELAEDDRGTP
+760 AE
-774 TDILMTIDSALV
+774 
-786 GDFDVYVNGQSIISV
+786 
-801 YPNNIDEQATELKV
+801 
-815 RTSEE
+815 
-820 VVHRDMMQQIQQ
+820 
-832 DEENY
+832 
-837 LNAIDKEN
+837 
-845 FTGIVK
+845 
-851 LVQEYDSEIVFLLS
+851 
-865 ESDQEVK
+865 
-872 QRLLQ
+872 
-877 ENLDIEP
+877 
-884 VREFAERYLGIQN
+884 
-897 DGLRHEKLASL
+897 
-908 TADILIAKAVEK
+908 EK
-920 GVLDKENFPKVF
+920 GLYLHPE
-932 RVAEQKK
+932 KK
-939 PTIDKLIQDRDLKG
+939 PTIDQLIQDRDLKG
-953 LSAHMK
+953 LSAHLK
-959 EGVKNYFNSDTY
+959 EGVKDYFNSDTY

-1028 QVTRKDEKGK
+1028 QVTRKDEKGQ
-1038 PVLNKK
+1038 PVLDKK

-1059 DVSQTEGKELPQP
+1059 DVSQTDGKDLPQP

-1089 AKETAAAKGIA
+1089 AKETAAAKGVRL
-1100 FEISREPMEAHGF
+1100 EISKEPMEAHGY
-1113 YSPTDS
+1113 YSPTEN

-1143 DLHNPKSLEGQ
+1143 DLHNPKALEGQ
-1154 HLTRT
+1154 KLTRT
-1159 TKELQA
+1159 NKELQA

-1180 SSYSFGYLAGWSKE
+1180 SSYSFGYLANWSKE

-1199 DLEAQLSIVQQE
+1199 DLEAQLSIVQKE
-1211 AKDLIQRLDTAFEK
+1211 AADLIHRLDTAFEK
-1225 YQSKEVS
+1225 YQNKEMA

-1241 HFNEKCQQK
+1241 QFNEKCQQK
-1250 MAEKAANEA
+1250 MAEKAASES
-1259 EKKPQ
+1259 EKKSHPQ
-1264 QEKGDEEK
+1264 KGDEEK
-1272 MNLASM
+1272 DNQASK

>member
-1 MARVEKLKKLSILDV
+1 MARVEELKKLSILDV

-21 MELKRQGTDRYVWV
+21 LELKRQGTDRYVWV

-65 QTIREEQTGTRPTF
+65 QTIREEQTGTRPSF
-79 KMAKHFLEVGEFPEV
+79 KTAKHFLEVGEFPEV

-109 HERYEHANPSWS
+109 HERYEHTNPSWT
-121 KDYLRKE
+121 KDYLRRE

-133 DTITFFF
+133 ETITFFF

-162 KFKNNQGKVMGASL
+162 KFKNSQGKVMGASL

-196 KDSDG
+196 KNSDG

-266 EPEERTARVLE
+266 EPGERTARVLE

-318 LDIPPVAEKGVE
+318 LDIPPIAEKGVE
-330 KADWNSFLKEPLQG
+330 KADWNSFLKEPLKG

-383 MVAFSASE
+383 VVAFSTSE
-391 TLSWD
+391 TLSRD
-396 EIEEIAT
+396 EIEEFAT
-403 NQSQTYQQLSKAK
+403 NQSKTYPQLSEAK
-416 EGLREE
+416 ESTKQEARMEEKTLAEIFSDEQKEHIREFFKTRISD
-422 VPQTLNIWA
+422 VQTDYIFLNSGQEDLGYFLDGYLFA
-431 GTNENTLLSNLAPS
+431 NHYAELYPLSPDKQVDILMSRLISDDGREFDEIELGFTINR
-445 LLVIDGFSY
+445 IDKDFLQNKFGYNPDTPIEEYRQS
-454 ESVEHAYQTLKS
+454 
-466 GKINAE
+466 
-472 AYSWAEKNRA
+472 EKNIDRIQA
-482 AFKAGQKVQSDRV
+482 KEEEDFLQSIDQEDFNKVLELVKENDAWTVFQLQTDEE
-495 LGPAD
+495 LGVN
-500 TSKNILLMEKL
+500 TSQVYDFI
-511 LKERYQ
+511 ERY
-517 QDTSFRQA
+517 
-525 LDATRGKV
+525 L
-533 LTHEQDQGIWKVEF
+533 
-547 PRILMKIRDR
+547 
-557 EHSIKENQMAENNID
+557 
-572 VIQKQAT
+572 
-579 EQEMLLQAAQQE
+579 
-591 EFLHSL
+591 
-597 DKDKFLKGLE
+597 
-607 LIQKYSVSEVLS
+607 
-619 RPPIYQGDDQRLEAL
+619 
-634 QIDLEGFDY
+634 
-643 KPLDDFIRQYIDPN
+643 DPN
-657 YDLDY
+657 HDLDY
-662 EEFAVFSDYEEFAV
+662 GFDNQFFSNLKTE
-676 FSDAWN
+676 
-682 NFFRNGA
+682 
-689 GKDLTVDSFIT
+689 DL
-700 LAKNNGLVDEVP
+700 LK
-712 VVEPW
+712 
-717 QAITVLE
+717 
-724 PIKTYSVKNGELQE
+724 K
-738 DFDSVSGLLE
+738 
-748 FVKQNLSETERH
+748 
-760 ILEQELAEDDRGTP
+760 AE
-774 TDILMTIDSALV
+774 
-786 GDFDVYVNGQSIISV
+786 
-801 YPNNIDEQATELKV
+801 
-815 RTSEE
+815 
-820 VVHRDMMQQIQQ
+820 
-832 DEENY
+832 
-837 LNAIDKEN
+837 
-845 FTGIVK
+845 
-851 LVQEYDSEIVFLLS
+851 
-865 ESDQEVK
+865 
-872 QRLLQ
+872 
-877 ENLDIEP
+877 
-884 VREFAERYLGIQN
+884 
-897 DGLRHEKLASL
+897 
-908 TADILIAKAVEK
+908 EK
-920 GVLDKENFPKVF
+920 GLYLHPE
-932 RVAEQKK
+932 RK
-939 PTIDKLIQDRDLKG
+939 PTIGQLIQDRDLKG

-1100 FEISREPMEAHGF
+1100 FEIFKEPMEAHGY
-1113 YSPTDS
+1113 YSPTEN

-1143 DLHNPKSLEGQ
+1143 DLHNPKALEGQ
-1154 HLTRT
+1154 KLTRT
-1159 TKELQA
+1159 NKELQA

-1180 SSYSFGYLAGWSKE
+1180 SSYSFGYLANWSKE

-1199 DLEAQLSIVQQE
+1199 DLEAQLSIVQKE
-1211 AKDLIQRLDTAFEK
+1211 AADLIHRLDTAFEK
-1225 YQSKEVS
+1225 YQNKEVS
-1232 KDPLSQKLE
+1232 KDPLSQKLVE
-1241 HFNEKCQQK
+1241 FNEKCHQK
-1250 MAEKAANEA
+1250 MAEKAASEP
-1259 EKKPQ
+1259 EKKSHPQ
-1264 QEKGDEEK
+1264 KGDEEK
-1272 MNLASM
+1272 DNQASK

>member
-1 MARVEKLKKLSILDV
+1 MARVEELKKLSILDV

-41 ISPRRNRFS
+41 ISPRRNIFS
-50 WFSRDLRGGDALELV
+50 WFSRDVKGDVIKLV
-65 QTIREEQTGTRPTF
+65 QTIREEQTGSRPSF
-79 KMAKHFLEVGEFPEV
+79 KTAKHFLEVGEFPEV

-109 HERYEHANPSWS
+109 HESYEHANTSWTR
-121 KDYLRKE
+121 DYLRRE

-162 KFKNNQGKVMGASL
+162 KFKNSQGKVMGASL

-196 KDSDG
+196 KNSDG

-266 EPEERTARVLE
+266 EPGERTARVLE

-318 LDIPPVAEKGVE
+318 LDIPPIAEKGVE

-356 KKKAAAYQ
+356 KKKITAYQ

-376 AQLTAGD
+376 AQLTVGD
-383 MVAFSASE
+383 VVAFSASE
-391 TLSWD
+391 TLSRD
-396 EIEEIAT
+396 EIEELAA
-403 NQSQTYQQLSKAK
+403 NQSQTYPQLSEAK

-466 GKINAE
+466 GKMNAK

-500 TSKNILLMEKL
+500 ISKNILLMEKL

-547 PRILMKIRDR
+547 PKILTRIR
-557 EHSIKENQMAENNID
+557 
-572 VIQKQAT
+572 
-579 EQEMLLQAAQQE
+579 
-591 EFLHSL
+591 
-597 DKDKFLKGLE
+597 
-607 LIQKYSVSEVLS
+607 
-619 RPPIYQGDDQRLEAL
+619 
-634 QIDLEGFDY
+634 
-643 KPLDDFIRQYIDPN
+643 
-657 YDLDY
+657 
-662 EEFAVFSDYEEFAV
+662 
-676 FSDAWN
+676 
-682 NFFRNGA
+682 
-689 GKDLTVDSFIT
+689 
-700 LAKNNGLVDEVP
+700 
-712 VVEPW
+712 
-717 QAITVLE
+717 
-724 PIKTYSVKNGELQE
+724 
-738 DFDSVSGLLE
+738 
-748 FVKQNLSETERH
+748 
-760 ILEQELAEDDRGTP
+760 
-774 TDILMTIDSALV
+774 
-786 GDFDVYVNGQSIISV
+786 
-801 YPNNIDEQATELKV
+801 
-815 RTSEE
+815 
-820 VVHRDMMQQIQQ
+820 
-832 DEENY
+832 
-837 LNAIDKEN
+837 DKEN
-845 FTGIVK
+845 FK
-851 LVQEYDSEIVFLLS
+851 
-865 ESDQEVK
+865 
-872 QRLLQ
+872 
-877 ENLDIEP
+877 
-884 VREFAERYLGIQN
+884 
-897 DGLRHEKLASL
+897 
-908 TADILIAKAVEK
+908 
-920 GVLDKENFPKVF
+920 KENRMTEVN
-932 RVAEQKK
+932 K
-939 PTIDKLIQDRDLKG
+939 PSIDQLIQDRDLKG
-953 LSAHMK
+953 LSAHLK
-959 EGVKNYFNSDTY
+959 EGVKDYFNSDTY
-971 KAFLNT
+971 KIFLQT
-977 MSKLNNY
+977 MSKFNNY

-994 QNPKASAVASFKAWK
+994 QKKDASAVASFNAWK
-1009 SFDRHVK
+1009 KLGRHVQ
-1016 KGEKALKIWAPY
+1016 KGQKALKIWAPY
-1028 QVTRKDEKGK
+1028 QVTRKDEKGQ
-1038 PVLNKK
+1038 PVLDKK

-1059 DVSQTEGKELPQP
+1059 DVSQTEGKELPKP

-1089 AKETAAAKGIA
+1089 AKETAAAKGVLL
-1100 FEISREPMEAHGF
+1100 EISKEPKEEHGY
-1113 YSPTDS
+1113 YSPAEN

-1143 DLHNPKSLEGQ
+1143 DLHNPKALEGQ
-1154 HLTRT
+1154 KLTRT
-1159 TKELQA
+1159 NKELQA

-1180 SSYSFGYLAGWSKE
+1180 SSYSFGYLANWSKE

-1199 DLEAQLSIVQQE
+1199 DLEAQLSIVQKE
-1211 AKDLIQRLDTAFEK
+1211 AADLIHQLDTAFEK
-1225 YQSKEVS
+1225 YQNKEVS

-1241 HFNEKCQQK
+1241 QFNEKCHQK
-1250 MAEKAANEA
+1250 MAEKAASEP
-1259 EKKPQ
+1259 EKKSHPQ
-1264 QEKGDEEK
+1264 KGDEEK
-1272 MNLASM
+1272 DNQASK

>member
-1 MARVEKLKKLSILDV
+1 MARVEELKKLSILDV

-41 ISPRRNRFS
+41 ISPRRNIFS
-50 WFSRDLRGGDALELV
+50 WFSRDVKGDVIKLV
-65 QTIREEQTGTRPTF
+65 QTIREEQTGTRPSF
-79 KMAKHFLEVGEFPEV
+79 KTAKHFLEVGEFPEV

-109 HERYEHANPSWS
+109 HERYEHTNPSWT
-121 KDYLRKE
+121 KDYLRRE

-140 QQGSIAEISH
+140 QQGNIAEISH

-162 KFKNNQGKVMGASL
+162 KFKNSQGKVMGASL

-196 KDSDG
+196 KNSDG

-245 KEGLMSF
+245 KEGIMSF

-266 EPEERTARVLE
+266 EPGERTARVLE

-284 FFQSNEDFI
+284 FFQSNEVFI

-318 LDIPPVAEKGVE
+318 LDIPPIAEKGVE

-403 NQSQTYQQLSKAK
+403 NHQSQTYQQLSKAK

-466 GKINAE
+466 GKINAK

-517 QDTSFRQA
+517 QDTSFRQV

-533 LTHEQDQGIWKVEF
+533 LTHEQDQGVWRIEF

-939 PTIDKLIQDRDLKG
+939 PTIDQLIQDRDLKG

>member
-1 MARVEKLKKLSILDV
+1 MARVEELKKLSILDV

-65 QTIREEQTGTRPTF
+65 QTIREEQTGSRPSF
-79 KMAKHFLEVGEFPEV
+79 KTAKHFLEVGEFPEV

-109 HERYEHANPSWS
+109 HESYEHANTSWTR
-121 KDYLRKE
+121 DYLRRE

-162 KFKNNQGKVMGASL
+162 KFKNSQGKVMGASL

-196 KDSDG
+196 KNSDG

-266 EPEERTARVLE
+266 EPGERTARVLE
-277 ATAKTST
+277 TTAKTST

-318 LDIPPVAEKGVE
+318 LDIPPIAQEGVE

-344 QAELVHI
+344 QIELVHI

-356 KKKAAAYQ
+356 KKKSAAYQ
-364 GYFSKELATAKV
+364 GYFSKDLAAEKI

-383 MVAFSASE
+383 VVAFSTSE
-391 TLSWD
+391 TLSRD
-396 EIEEIAT
+396 EIEELAT
-403 NQSQTYQQLSKAK
+403 NQSKTYQKLSGAK

-466 GKINAE
+466 GKINAK

-482 AFKAGQKVQSDRV
+482 AFKTGQKVQSDRV

-517 QDTSFRQA
+517 QDMFFRQA

-547 PRILMKIRDR
+547 PKILTRIR
-557 EHSIKENQMAENNID
+557 
-572 VIQKQAT
+572 
-579 EQEMLLQAAQQE
+579 
-591 EFLHSL
+591 
-597 DKDKFLKGLE
+597 
-607 LIQKYSVSEVLS
+607 
-619 RPPIYQGDDQRLEAL
+619 
-634 QIDLEGFDY
+634 
-643 KPLDDFIRQYIDPN
+643 
-657 YDLDY
+657 
-662 EEFAVFSDYEEFAV
+662 
-676 FSDAWN
+676 
-682 NFFRNGA
+682 
-689 GKDLTVDSFIT
+689 
-700 LAKNNGLVDEVP
+700 
-712 VVEPW
+712 
-717 QAITVLE
+717 
-724 PIKTYSVKNGELQE
+724 
-738 DFDSVSGLLE
+738 
-748 FVKQNLSETERH
+748 
-760 ILEQELAEDDRGTP
+760 
-774 TDILMTIDSALV
+774 
-786 GDFDVYVNGQSIISV
+786 
-801 YPNNIDEQATELKV
+801 
-815 RTSEE
+815 
-820 VVHRDMMQQIQQ
+820 
-832 DEENY
+832 
-837 LNAIDKEN
+837 DKEN
-845 FTGIVK
+845 FK
-851 LVQEYDSEIVFLLS
+851 
-865 ESDQEVK
+865 
-872 QRLLQ
+872 
-877 ENLDIEP
+877 
-884 VREFAERYLGIQN
+884 
-897 DGLRHEKLASL
+897 
-908 TADILIAKAVEK
+908 
-920 GVLDKENFPKVF
+920 KENRMTEVN
-932 RVAEQKK
+932 K
-939 PTIDKLIQDRDLKG
+939 PSIDQLIQDRDLKG
-953 LSAHMK
+953 LSAHLK
-959 EGVKNYFNSDTY
+959 EGVRDYFNSDTY

-984 SLNNLFLIVA
+984 SINNLFLIVA
-994 QNPKASAVASFKAWK
+994 QKKDASAVASFNAWK
-1009 SFDRHVK
+1009 KLGRHVL
-1016 KGEKALKIWAPY
+1016 KGQKALKIWAPY
-1028 QVTRKDEKGK
+1028 QVTRKDEKGL
-1038 PVLNKK
+1038 PVLDKK

-1089 AKETAAAKGIA
+1089 AKETAAAKGVRL
-1100 FEISREPMEAHGF
+1100 EISKEPMEAHGY
-1113 YSPTDS
+1113 YSPTEN

-1143 DLHNPKSLEGQ
+1143 DLHNPKALEGQ
-1154 HLTRT
+1154 KLTRT
-1159 TKELQA
+1159 NKELQA

-1180 SSYSFGYLAGWSKE
+1180 SSYSFGYLANWSNE

-1199 DLEAQLSIVQQE
+1199 DLEAQLSIVQKE
-1211 AKDLIQRLDTAFEK
+1211 AADLIKRLDTAFEK
-1225 YQSKEVS
+1225 YQNKEVS

-1241 HFNEKCQQK
+1241 EFNQKCQK
-1250 MAEKAANEA
+1250 KLAEKAASEP
-1259 EKKPQ
+1259 EKKSHPQ
-1264 QEKGDEEK
+1264 KGDEEK
-1272 MNLASM
+1272 DNQASK

>member
-1 MARVEKLKKLSILDV
+1 MTRVEELKKLSILDV

-41 ISPRRNRFS
+41 ISPRRNIFS
-50 WFSRDLRGGDALELV
+50 WFSRDVKGDVIKLV
-65 QTIREEQTGTRPTF
+65 QTIREEQTGTRPSF
-79 KMAKHFLEVGEFPEV
+79 KTAKHFLEVGEFPEV
-94 DMTAAPAPKLAFEYR
+94 DMTAAPAPKLTFEYR
-109 HERYEHANPSWS
+109 HERYEHTNPSWT
-121 KDYLRKE
+121 KDYLKRE

-140 QQGSIAEISH
+140 QQGNIAEISH

-162 KFKNNQGKVMGASL
+162 KFKNSQGKVMGASL
-176 QGIVENREKYPDRG
+176 QGIVENREKYPNRG

-196 KDSDG
+196 KNSDG

-245 KEGLMSF
+245 KEGIMGF
-252 RFAELVSELQGKTY
+252 RFAELVSDLQGKTY
-266 EPEERTARVLE
+266 EPGERTARVLE

-318 LDIPPVAEKGVE
+318 LDIPPIAEKGVE

-356 KKKAAAYQ
+356 KKKTTAYQ

-376 AQLTAGD
+376 TQLTAGD
-383 MVAFSASE
+383 VVAFSTSE
-391 TLSWD
+391 TLSRD
-396 EIEEIAT
+396 EIEELAT
-403 NQSQTYQQLSKAK
+403 NQSQTYPQLSEAK
-416 EGLREE
+416 ESTKYEERIEGISMADQPNLERITSVIRGNTEYKSIAALLEGLREE
-422 VPQTLNIWA
+422 LNDPLNLEAAEVMDEILK
-431 GTNENTLLSNLAPS
+431 NNPNLHDLLSAYADSFVLGSVTVNGYSLA
-445 LLVIDGFSY
+445 
-454 ESVEHAYQTLKS
+454 K
-466 GKINAE
+466 NAE
-472 AYSWAEKNRA
+472 ITYFEALT
-482 AFKAGQKVQSDRV
+482 SD
-495 LGPAD
+495 G
-500 TSKNILLMEKL
+500 E
-511 LKERYQ
+511 Y
-517 QDTSFRQA
+517 
-525 LDATRGKV
+525 LD
-533 LTHEQDQGIWKVEF
+533 
-547 PRILMKIRDR
+547 
-557 EHSIKENQMAENNID
+557 
-572 VIQKQAT
+572 
-579 EQEMLLQAAQQE
+579 
-591 EFLHSL
+591 L
-597 DKDKFLKGLE
+597 DKYKTAVSVG
-607 LIQKYSVSEVLS
+607 SVSEIES
-619 RPPIYQGDDQRLEAL
+619 
-634 QIDLEGFDY
+634 
-643 KPLDDFIRQYIDPN
+643 
-657 YDLDY
+657 
-662 EEFAVFSDYEEFAV
+662 
-676 FSDAWN
+676 
-682 NFFRNGA
+682 
-689 GKDLTVDSFIT
+689 SF
-700 LAKNNGLVDEVP
+700 
-712 VVEPW
+712 
-717 QAITVLE
+717 
-724 PIKTYSVKNGELQE
+724 QE
-738 DFDSVSGLLE
+738 
-748 FVKQNLSETERH
+748 KR
-760 ILEQELAEDDRGTP
+760 A
-774 TDILMTIDSALV
+774 TID
-786 GDFDVYVNGQSIISV
+786 Q
-801 YPNNIDEQATELKV
+801 
-815 RTSEE
+815 
-820 VVHRDMMQQIQQ
+820 
-832 DEENY
+832 
-837 LNAIDKEN
+837 
-845 FTGIVK
+845 
-851 LVQEYDSEIVFLLS
+851 
-865 ESDQEVK
+865 
-872 QRLLQ
+872 
-877 ENLDIEP
+877 
-884 VREFAERYLGIQN
+884 
-897 DGLRHEKLASL
+897 
-908 TADILIAKAVEK
+908 
-920 GVLDKENFPKVF
+920 
-932 RVAEQKK
+932 
-939 PTIDKLIQDRDLKG
+939 LIQDRDLKG
-953 LSAHMK
+953 LSAHLK

-1100 FEISREPMEAHGF
+1100 FEISKEPMEAHGY
-1113 YSPTDS
+1113 YSPTEN

-1143 DLHNPKSLEGQ
+1143 DLHNPKALEGQ
-1154 HLTRT
+1154 KLTRT
-1159 TKELQA
+1159 NKELQA

-1180 SSYSFGYLAGWSKE
+1180 SSYSFGYLANWSKE

-1199 DLEAQLSIVQQE
+1199 DLEAQLSIVQKE
-1211 AKDLIQRLDTAFEK
+1211 AADLIHRLDTAFEK
-1225 YQSKEVS
+1225 YQNKEVS
-1232 KDPLSQKLE
+1232 KDPLSQKLVE
-1241 HFNEKCQQK
+1241 FNEKCHQK
-1250 MAEKAANEA
+1250 MAEKAASEP
-1259 EKKPQ
+1259 EKKSHPQ
-1264 QEKGDEEK
+1264 KGDEEK
-1272 MNLASM
+1272 DNQASK

>member
-1 MARVEKLKKLSILDV
+1 MARVEELKKISILDV

-65 QTIREEQTGTRPTF
+65 QTIREAQTGTRPSF
-79 KMAKHFLEVGEFPEV
+79 KAAKHFLEAGHFPESET
-94 DMTAAPAPKLAFEYR
+94 DSTPIPKIAFEYKLKQN
-109 HERYEHANPSWS
+109 EHVNTSWTRQ
-121 KDYLRKE
+121 YLRRE
-128 RKLSE
+128 RKLSPG
-133 DTITFFF
+133 TIDFFF

-162 KFKNNQGKVMGASL
+162 KFKNSQGKVMGASL

-196 KDSDG
+196 KNSDG

-252 RFAELVSELQGKTY
+252 RFAELVSDLQGKKY
-266 EPEERTARVLE
+266 EPGERTAKVLE
-277 ATAKTST
+277 VTAQTST
-284 FFQSNEDFI
+284 FFQKKENEDFI

-318 LDIPPVAEKGVE
+318 LDIPPIAQEGVE

-344 QAELVHI
+344 QIELVHI

-356 KKKAAAYQ
+356 KKKSAAYQ
-364 GYFSKELATAKV
+364 GYFSKDLAAEKI

-383 MVAFSASE
+383 MVAFSTSE
-391 TLSWD
+391 TLSRD
-396 EIEEIAT
+396 EIEEFAA
-403 NQSQTYQQLSKAK
+403 NQSQTYQQLSEAK
-416 EGLREE
+416 EGLRED

-466 GKINAE
+466 GKMNAK

-482 AFKAGQKVQSDRV
+482 AFKTGQKVQSDRV

-547 PRILMKIRDR
+547 PKILTRIR
-557 EHSIKENQMAENNID
+557 
-572 VIQKQAT
+572 
-579 EQEMLLQAAQQE
+579 
-591 EFLHSL
+591 
-597 DKDKFLKGLE
+597 
-607 LIQKYSVSEVLS
+607 
-619 RPPIYQGDDQRLEAL
+619 
-634 QIDLEGFDY
+634 
-643 KPLDDFIRQYIDPN
+643 
-657 YDLDY
+657 
-662 EEFAVFSDYEEFAV
+662 
-676 FSDAWN
+676 
-682 NFFRNGA
+682 
-689 GKDLTVDSFIT
+689 
-700 LAKNNGLVDEVP
+700 
-712 VVEPW
+712 
-717 QAITVLE
+717 
-724 PIKTYSVKNGELQE
+724 
-738 DFDSVSGLLE
+738 
-748 FVKQNLSETERH
+748 
-760 ILEQELAEDDRGTP
+760 
-774 TDILMTIDSALV
+774 
-786 GDFDVYVNGQSIISV
+786 
-801 YPNNIDEQATELKV
+801 
-815 RTSEE
+815 
-820 VVHRDMMQQIQQ
+820 
-832 DEENY
+832 
-837 LNAIDKEN
+837 DKEN
-845 FTGIVK
+845 FK
-851 LVQEYDSEIVFLLS
+851 
-865 ESDQEVK
+865 
-872 QRLLQ
+872 
-877 ENLDIEP
+877 
-884 VREFAERYLGIQN
+884 
-897 DGLRHEKLASL
+897 
-908 TADILIAKAVEK
+908 
-920 GVLDKENFPKVF
+920 KENRMTEVN
-932 RVAEQKK
+932 K
-939 PTIDKLIQDRDLKG
+939 PSIDQLIQDRDLKG
-953 LSAHMK
+953 LSAHLK
-959 EGVKNYFNSDTY
+959 EGVKDYFNSDIY
-971 KAFLNT
+971 KAFLQT
-977 MSKLNNY
+977 MSKFNNY

-994 QNPKASAVASFKAWK
+994 QKKDASAVASFNAWK
-1009 SFDRHVK
+1009 KLGRHVQ
-1016 KGEKALKIWAPY
+1016 KGQKALKIWAPY
-1028 QVTRKDEKGK
+1028 QVTRKDEKGQ
-1038 PVLNKK
+1038 PVLDKK

-1072 VYELEGTHQDY
+1072 IYELEGTHQDY

-1089 AKETAAAKGIA
+1089 AKETAAAKGVRL
-1100 FEISREPMEAHGF
+1100 EISKEQMEAHGY
-1113 YSPTDS
+1113 YSPS
-1119 KIVIR
+1119 ENKIVIR

-1143 DLHNPKSLEGQ
+1143 DLHNPKALEGQ
-1154 HLTRT
+1154 KLTRT
-1159 TKELQA
+1159 NKELQA

-1180 SSYSFGYLAGWSKE
+1180 SSYSFGYLANWSNE

-1199 DLEAQLSIVQQE
+1199 DLEAQLSIVQKE
-1211 AKDLIQRLDTAFEK
+1211 AADLIKRLDTAFEK
-1225 YQSKEVS
+1225 YQNKEVS

-1241 HFNEKCQQK
+1241 EFNQKCQK
-1250 MAEKAANEA
+1250 KLAEKVASEP
-1259 EKKPQ
+1259 EKKSYPQ
-1264 QEKGDEEK
+1264 KGDEEK
-1272 MNLASM
+1272 DNQASK

>member
-1 MARVEKLKKLSILDV
+1 MARVEELKKLSILDV

-41 ISPRRNRFS
+41 ISPRRNIFS
-50 WFSRDLRGGDALELV
+50 WFSRDVKGDVIKLV
-65 QTIREEQTGTRPTF
+65 QTIREEQTGSRPSF
-79 KMAKHFLEVGEFPEV
+79 KTAKHFLEVGEFPEV

-109 HERYEHANPSWS
+109 HESYEHANTSWTR
-121 KDYLRKE
+121 DYLRRE

-162 KFKNNQGKVMGASL
+162 KFKNSQGKVMGASL

-196 KDSDG
+196 KNSDG

-266 EPEERTARVLE
+266 EPGERTARVLE

-318 LDIPPVAEKGVE
+318 LDIPPIAEKGVE

-356 KKKAAAYQ
+356 KKKITAYQ

-376 AQLTAGD
+376 AQLTVGD
-383 MVAFSASE
+383 VVAFSASE
-391 TLSWD
+391 TLSRD
-396 EIEEIAT
+396 EIEELAA
-403 NQSQTYQQLSKAK
+403 NQSQTYPQLSEAK

-466 GKINAE
+466 GKMNAK

-500 TSKNILLMEKL
+500 ISKNILLMEKL

-547 PRILMKIRDR
+547 PKILTRIR
-557 EHSIKENQMAENNID
+557 
-572 VIQKQAT
+572 
-579 EQEMLLQAAQQE
+579 
-591 EFLHSL
+591 
-597 DKDKFLKGLE
+597 
-607 LIQKYSVSEVLS
+607 
-619 RPPIYQGDDQRLEAL
+619 
-634 QIDLEGFDY
+634 
-643 KPLDDFIRQYIDPN
+643 
-657 YDLDY
+657 
-662 EEFAVFSDYEEFAV
+662 
-676 FSDAWN
+676 
-682 NFFRNGA
+682 
-689 GKDLTVDSFIT
+689 
-700 LAKNNGLVDEVP
+700 
-712 VVEPW
+712 
-717 QAITVLE
+717 
-724 PIKTYSVKNGELQE
+724 
-738 DFDSVSGLLE
+738 
-748 FVKQNLSETERH
+748 
-760 ILEQELAEDDRGTP
+760 
-774 TDILMTIDSALV
+774 
-786 GDFDVYVNGQSIISV
+786 
-801 YPNNIDEQATELKV
+801 
-815 RTSEE
+815 
-820 VVHRDMMQQIQQ
+820 
-832 DEENY
+832 
-837 LNAIDKEN
+837 DKEN
-845 FTGIVK
+845 FK
-851 LVQEYDSEIVFLLS
+851 
-865 ESDQEVK
+865 
-872 QRLLQ
+872 
-877 ENLDIEP
+877 
-884 VREFAERYLGIQN
+884 
-897 DGLRHEKLASL
+897 
-908 TADILIAKAVEK
+908 
-920 GVLDKENFPKVF
+920 KENRMTEVN
-932 RVAEQKK
+932 K
-939 PTIDKLIQDRDLKG
+939 PSIDQLIQDRDLKG
-953 LSAHMK
+953 LSAHLK
-959 EGVKNYFNSDTY
+959 EGVKDYFNSDTY
-971 KAFLNT
+971 KIFLQT
-977 MSKLNNY
+977 MSKFNNY

-994 QNPKASAVASFKAWK
+994 QKKDASAVASFNAWK
-1009 SFDRHVK
+1009 KLGRHVQ
-1016 KGEKALKIWAPY
+1016 KGQKALKIWAPY
-1028 QVTRKDEKGK
+1028 QVTRKDEKGQ
-1038 PVLNKK
+1038 PVLDKK

-1059 DVSQTEGKELPQP
+1059 DVSQTEGKELPKP

-1089 AKETAAAKGIA
+1089 AKETAAAKGVLL
-1100 FEISREPMEAHGF
+1100 EISKEPKEEHGY
-1113 YSPTDS
+1113 YSPAEN

-1143 DLHNPKSLEGQ
+1143 DLHNPKALEGQ
-1154 HLTRT
+1154 KLTRT
-1159 TKELQA
+1159 NKELQA

-1180 SSYSFGYLAGWSKE
+1180 SSYSFGYLANWSKE

-1199 DLEAQLSIVQQE
+1199 DLEAQLSIVQKE
-1211 AKDLIQRLDTAFEK
+1211 AADLIHRLDTAFEK
-1225 YQSKEVS
+1225 YQNKEVS

-1250 MAEKAANEA
+1250 MAEKAASEP
-1259 EKKPQ
+1259 EKKSHPQ
-1264 QEKGDEEK
+1264 KGDEEK
-1272 MNLASM
+1272 DNQASK

>member
-1 MARVEKLKKLSILDV
+1 MARVEELKKLSILDV

-41 ISPRRNRFS
+41 ISPRRNIFS
-50 WFSRDLRGGDALELV
+50 WFSRDVKGDVIKLV
-65 QTIREEQTGTRPTF
+65 QTIREEQTGTRPSF
-79 KMAKHFLEVGEFPEV
+79 KTAKHFLEVGEFPEV
-94 DMTAAPAPKLAFEYR
+94 DMTAAPEPKLAFEYR
-109 HERYEHANPSWS
+109 HERYEHTNPSWT
-121 KDYLRKE
+121 KDYLRRE

-140 QQGSIAEISH
+140 QQGNIAEISH

-162 KFKNNQGKVMGASL
+162 KFKNSQGKVMGASL

-196 KDSDG
+196 KNSDG

-266 EPEERTARVLE
+266 EPGERTARVLE

-304 NFISKLQEKGIPFK
+304 NFISKLLEKGIPFK
-318 LDIPPVAEKGVE
+318 LDIPPIVQEGVE

-344 QAELVHI
+344 QVELVHI

-376 AQLTAGD
+376 TKLTAGD
-383 MVAFSASE
+383 VVAFSASE
-391 TLSWD
+391 TLSRD
-396 EIEEIAT
+396 EIEELAD
-403 NQSQTYQQLSKAK
+403 NQSQTYQQPSEAK

-466 GKINAE
+466 GKINAK

-482 AFKAGQKVQSDRV
+482 AFKSGQKVKSDRV

-657 YDLDY
+657 YDL
-662 EEFAVFSDYEEFAV
+662 DYEEFAV

-1028 QVTRKDEKGK
+1028 QVTRKDQKGK

-1194 PDSLA
+1194 PDSLS

-1232 KDPLSQKLE
+1232 KEPLSQKLE

-1259 EKKPQ
+1259 GKKPQ

>member
-1 MARVEKLKKLSILDV
+1 MARVEELKKLSILDV

-41 ISPRRNRFS
+41 ISPRRNIFS
-50 WFSRDLRGGDALELV
+50 WFSRDVKGDVIKLV
-65 QTIREEQTGTRPTF
+65 QTIREEQTGSRPSF
-79 KMAKHFLEVGEFPEV
+79 KTAKHFLEVGEFPEV

-109 HERYEHANPSWS
+109 HESYEHANTSWTR
-121 KDYLRKE
+121 DYLRRE

-162 KFKNNQGKVMGASL
+162 KFKNSQGKVMGASL

-196 KDSDG
+196 KNSDG

-266 EPEERTARVLE
+266 EPGERTARVLE

-318 LDIPPVAEKGVE
+318 LDIPPIAQEGVE
-330 KADWNSFLKEPLQG
+330 KADWNSFLKKPLQG
-344 QAELVHI
+344 QIELVHI

-356 KKKAAAYQ
+356 KKKSAAYQ
-364 GYFSKELATAKV
+364 GYFSKDLAAEKI

-383 MVAFSASE
+383 VVAFSTSE
-391 TLSWD
+391 TLSRD
-396 EIEEIAT
+396 EIEELAT
-403 NQSQTYQQLSKAK
+403 NQSKTYQKLSGAK

-466 GKINAE
+466 GKINAK

-482 AFKAGQKVQSDRV
+482 AFKTGQKVQSDRV

-517 QDTSFRQA
+517 QDMSFRQA

-547 PRILMKIRDR
+547 PKILTRIR
-557 EHSIKENQMAENNID
+557 
-572 VIQKQAT
+572 
-579 EQEMLLQAAQQE
+579 
-591 EFLHSL
+591 
-597 DKDKFLKGLE
+597 
-607 LIQKYSVSEVLS
+607 
-619 RPPIYQGDDQRLEAL
+619 
-634 QIDLEGFDY
+634 
-643 KPLDDFIRQYIDPN
+643 
-657 YDLDY
+657 
-662 EEFAVFSDYEEFAV
+662 
-676 FSDAWN
+676 
-682 NFFRNGA
+682 
-689 GKDLTVDSFIT
+689 
-700 LAKNNGLVDEVP
+700 
-712 VVEPW
+712 
-717 QAITVLE
+717 
-724 PIKTYSVKNGELQE
+724 
-738 DFDSVSGLLE
+738 
-748 FVKQNLSETERH
+748 
-760 ILEQELAEDDRGTP
+760 
-774 TDILMTIDSALV
+774 
-786 GDFDVYVNGQSIISV
+786 
-801 YPNNIDEQATELKV
+801 
-815 RTSEE
+815 
-820 VVHRDMMQQIQQ
+820 
-832 DEENY
+832 
-837 LNAIDKEN
+837 DKEN
-845 FTGIVK
+845 FK
-851 LVQEYDSEIVFLLS
+851 
-865 ESDQEVK
+865 
-872 QRLLQ
+872 
-877 ENLDIEP
+877 
-884 VREFAERYLGIQN
+884 
-897 DGLRHEKLASL
+897 
-908 TADILIAKAVEK
+908 
-920 GVLDKENFPKVF
+920 KENRMTEVN
-932 RVAEQKK
+932 K
-939 PTIDKLIQDRDLKG
+939 PSIDQLIQDRDLKG
-953 LSAHMK
+953 LSAHLK
-959 EGVKNYFNSDTY
+959 EGVKDYFNSDTY
-971 KAFLNT
+971 KIFLQT
-977 MSKLNNY
+977 MSKFNNY

-994 QNPKASAVASFKAWK
+994 QKKDASAVASFNAWK
-1009 SFDRHVK
+1009 KLGRHVQ
-1016 KGEKALKIWAPY
+1016 KGQKALKIWAPY
-1028 QVTRKDEKGK
+1028 QVTRKDEKGQ
-1038 PVLNKK
+1038 PVLDKK

-1059 DVSQTEGKELPQP
+1059 DVSQTEGKELPKP

-1089 AKETAAAKGIA
+1089 AKETAAAKGVRL
-1100 FEISREPMEAHGF
+1100 EISKEPMEAHGY
-1113 YSPTDS
+1113 YSPTEN

-1143 DLHNPKSLEGQ
+1143 DLHNPKALEGQ
-1154 HLTRT
+1154 KLTRT
-1159 TKELQA
+1159 NKELQA

-1180 SSYSFGYLAGWSKE
+1180 SSYSFGYLANWSNE

-1199 DLEAQLSIVQQE
+1199 DLEAQLSIVQKE
-1211 AKDLIQRLDTAFEK
+1211 AADLIKRLDTAFEK
-1225 YQSKEVS
+1225 YQNKEVS

-1241 HFNEKCQQK
+1241 EFNQKCQK
-1250 MAEKAANEA
+1250 KLAEKAASEP
-1259 EKKPQ
+1259 EKKSHPQ
-1264 QEKGDEEK
+1264 KGDEEK
-1272 MNLASM
+1272 DNQASK

>member
-1 MARVEKLKKLSILDV
+1 MARVEELKKLSILDV

-21 MELKRQGTDRYVWV
+21 LELKRQGTDRYVWV

-65 QTIREEQTGTRPTF
+65 QTIREEQTGSRPSF
-79 KMAKHFLEVGEFPEV
+79 KTAKHFLEVGEFPEV

-109 HERYEHANPSWS
+109 HESYEHANTSWTR
-121 KDYLRKE
+121 DYLRRE

-162 KFKNNQGKVMGASL
+162 KFKNSQGKVMGASL

-196 KDSDG
+196 KNSDG

-266 EPEERTARVLE
+266 EPGERTARVLE

-318 LDIPPVAEKGVE
+318 LDIPPIAEKGVE

-344 QAELVHI
+344 QSELVHI

-356 KKKAAAYQ
+356 KKKITAYQ

-376 AQLTAGD
+376 EQLTAGD

-482 AFKAGQKVQSDRV
+482 AFKTGQKVQSDRV

-517 QDTSFRQA
+517 QDTSFRQV

-533 LTHEQDQGIWKVEF
+533 LTHEQDQGVWRIEF

-643 KPLDDFIRQYIDPN
+643 KPLDDFVRQYIDP
-657 YDLDY
+657 DY
-662 EEFAVFSDYEEFAV
+662 EELTIFSG
-676 FSDAWN
+676 SWN
-682 NFFRNGA
+682 DFFKNGA

-820 VVHRDMMQQIQQ
+820 VVHRDMMQQIRQ

-959 EGVKNYFNSDTY
+959 EGVKNYFDSDTY

-1044 GQEVKDTRFRLVPVF
+1044 GQEVKDARFRLVPVF

-1100 FEISREPMEAHGF
+1100 FEISKEPMEAHGF

>member
-1 MARVEKLKKLSILDV
+1 MARVEELKKLSILDV

-21 MELKRQGTDRYVWV
+21 LELKRQGTDRYVWV

-41 ISPRRNRFS
+41 ISPRRNIFS
-50 WFSRDLRGGDALELV
+50 WFSRDVKGDVIKLV
-65 QTIREEQTGTRPTF
+65 QTIREEQTGSRPSF
-79 KMAKHFLEVGEFPEV
+79 KTAKHFLEVGEFPEV

-121 KDYLRKE
+121 KDYLRRE

-304 NFISKLQEKGIPFK
+304 NFISKLQEKAIPFK
-318 LDIPPVAEKGVE
+318 LDIPPIAQEGVE

-344 QAELVHI
+344 QEELVHI

-376 AQLTAGD
+376 AQLTVGEV
-383 MVAFSASE
+383 VAFSASE
-391 TLSWD
+391 TLSRD
-396 EIEEIAT
+396 EIEELAA
-403 NQSQTYQQLSKAK
+403 NQSQTYPQLSEVT
-416 EGLREE
+416 EGPREE

-466 GKINAE
+466 GKINAK

-482 AFKAGQKVQSDRV
+482 VFKTGQKVQSDRV

-517 QDTSFRQA
+517 QDTSFRQV

-533 LTHEQDQGIWKVEF
+533 LTHEQDQGVWRIEF

-643 KPLDDFIRQYIDPN
+643 KPLDDFVRQYIDP
-657 YDLDY
+657 DY
-662 EEFAVFSDYEEFAV
+662 EELTIFSG
-676 FSDAWN
+676 AWN
-682 NFFRNGA
+682 DFFKNGA

-760 ILEQELAEDDRGTP
+760 ILEQELAEVGRGTP

-786 GDFDVYVNGQSIISV
+786 DDFDVYVNGQSIISV

-865 ESDQEVK
+865 ESDQEVR

-908 TADILIAKAVEK
+908 TADMLIAKAVEK

-939 PTIDKLIQDRDLKG
+939 PTIDQLIQDRDLKG
-953 LSAHMK
+953 LSAHLK
-959 EGVKNYFNSDTY
+959 EGVKDYFNSDTY
-971 KAFLNT
+971 KIFLQT
-977 MSKLNNY
+977 MSKFNNY

-994 QNPKASAVASFKAWK
+994 QKKDASAVASFNAWK
-1009 SFDRHVK
+1009 KLGRHVQ
-1016 KGEKALKIWAPY
+1016 KGQKALKIWAPY
-1028 QVTRKDEKGK
+1028 QVTRKDEKGQ
-1038 PVLNKK
+1038 PVLDKK

-1059 DVSQTEGKELPQP
+1059 DVSQTEGKELPKP

-1089 AKETAAAKGIA
+1089 AKETAAAKGVRL
-1100 FEISREPMEAHGF
+1100 EISKEPMEAHGY
-1113 YSPTDS
+1113 YSPTEN

-1124 AGMSERETLSTIFH
+1124 AGMCERETLSTIFH

-1143 DLHNPKSLEGQ
+1143 DLHNPKALEGQ
-1154 HLTRT
+1154 QLTRT
-1159 TKELQA
+1159 NKELQA

-1180 SSYSFGYLAGWSKE
+1180 SSYSFGYLANWSKE

-1199 DLEAQLSIVQQE
+1199 DLEAQLSIVQKE
-1211 AKDLIQRLDTAFEK
+1211 AADLIHRLDTAFEK
-1225 YQSKEVS
+1225 YQNKEVS
-1232 KDPLSQKLE
+1232 KDPLSQKLVE
-1241 HFNEKCQQK
+1241 FNEKCHQK
-1250 MAEKAANEA
+1250 MAEKAASEP
-1259 EKKPQ
+1259 EKKSHPQ
-1264 QEKGDEEK
+1264 KGDEEK
-1272 MNLASM
+1272 DNQASK

>member
-1 MARVEKLKKLSILDV
+1 MARVEELKKLSILDV

-41 ISPRRNRFS
+41 ISPRRNIFS
-50 WFSRDLRGGDALELV
+50 WFSRNVKGDVIKLV
-65 QTIREEQTGTRPTF
+65 QTIREEQTGSRPSF
-79 KMAKHFLEVGEFPEV
+79 KTAKHFLEVGEFPEV

-109 HERYEHANPSWS
+109 HESYEHANTSWTR
-121 KDYLRKE
+121 DYLRRE

-162 KFKNNQGKVMGASL
+162 KFKNSQRKVMGASL

-196 KDSDG
+196 KNSDG

-318 LDIPPVAEKGVE
+318 LDIPPIAQEGVE

-344 QAELVHI
+344 QIELVHI

-356 KKKAAAYQ
+356 KKKSAAYQ
-364 GYFSKELATAKV
+364 GYFSKDLAAEKI

-383 MVAFSASE
+383 VVAFSTSE
-391 TLSWD
+391 TLSRD
-396 EIEEIAT
+396 EIEELAT
-403 NQSQTYQQLSKAK
+403 NQSKTYQKLSGAK

-466 GKINAE
+466 GKINAK

-482 AFKAGQKVQSDRV
+482 AFKTGQKVQSDRV

-533 LTHEQDQGIWKVEF
+533 LTHEQDPGIWRIEF
-547 PRILMKIRDR
+547 PRILTRIR
-557 EHSIKENQMAENNID
+557 
-572 VIQKQAT
+572 
-579 EQEMLLQAAQQE
+579 
-591 EFLHSL
+591 
-597 DKDKFLKGLE
+597 
-607 LIQKYSVSEVLS
+607 
-619 RPPIYQGDDQRLEAL
+619 
-634 QIDLEGFDY
+634 
-643 KPLDDFIRQYIDPN
+643 
-657 YDLDY
+657 
-662 EEFAVFSDYEEFAV
+662 
-676 FSDAWN
+676 
-682 NFFRNGA
+682 
-689 GKDLTVDSFIT
+689 
-700 LAKNNGLVDEVP
+700 
-712 VVEPW
+712 
-717 QAITVLE
+717 
-724 PIKTYSVKNGELQE
+724 
-738 DFDSVSGLLE
+738 
-748 FVKQNLSETERH
+748 
-760 ILEQELAEDDRGTP
+760 
-774 TDILMTIDSALV
+774 
-786 GDFDVYVNGQSIISV
+786 
-801 YPNNIDEQATELKV
+801 
-815 RTSEE
+815 
-820 VVHRDMMQQIQQ
+820 
-832 DEENY
+832 
-837 LNAIDKEN
+837 DKEN
-845 FTGIVK
+845 FK
-851 LVQEYDSEIVFLLS
+851 
-865 ESDQEVK
+865 
-872 QRLLQ
+872 
-877 ENLDIEP
+877 
-884 VREFAERYLGIQN
+884 
-897 DGLRHEKLASL
+897 
-908 TADILIAKAVEK
+908 
-920 GVLDKENFPKVF
+920 KENRMTEVN
-932 RVAEQKK
+932 K
-939 PTIDKLIQDRDLKG
+939 PSIDQLIQDRDLKG
-953 LSAHMK
+953 LSAHLK
-959 EGVKNYFNSDTY
+959 EGVKDYFNSDTY
-971 KAFLNT
+971 KIFLQT
-977 MSKLNNY
+977 MSKFNNY

-994 QNPKASAVASFKAWK
+994 QKKDASAVASFNAWK
-1009 SFDRHVK
+1009 KIGRHVQ
-1016 KGEKALKIWAPY
+1016 KGQKALKIWAPY
-1028 QVTRKDEKGK
+1028 QVTRKDEKGQ
-1038 PVLNKK
+1038 PVLDKK

-1059 DVSQTEGKELPQP
+1059 DVSQTEGKELPKP

-1089 AKETAAAKGIA
+1089 AKETAAAKGVRL
-1100 FEISREPMEAHGF
+1100 EISKEPMEEHGY
-1113 YSPTDS
+1113 YSPAEN

-1143 DLHNPKSLEGQ
+1143 DLHNPKALEGQ
-1154 HLTRT
+1154 KLTRT
-1159 TKELQA
+1159 NKELQA

-1180 SSYSFGYLAGWSKE
+1180 SSYSFGYLANWSNE

-1199 DLEAQLSIVQQE
+1199 DLEAQLSIVQKE
-1211 AKDLIQRLDTAFEK
+1211 AADLIKRLDTAFEK
-1225 YQSKEVS
+1225 YQNKEVS

-1241 HFNEKCQQK
+1241 EFNQKCQK
-1250 MAEKAANEA
+1250 KLAEKAASEP
-1259 EKKPQ
+1259 EKKSHPQ
-1264 QEKGDEEK
+1264 KGDEEK
-1272 MNLASM
+1272 DNQASK

>member
-1 MARVEKLKKLSILDV
+1 MARVEELKKLSILDV

-21 MELKRQGTDRYVWV
+21 LELKRQGTDRYVWV

-65 QTIREEQTGTRPTF
+65 QTIREEQTGGRPSF
-79 KMAKHFLEVGEFPEV
+79 KSAKHFLEAGHFPESETDSTPV
-94 DMTAAPAPKLAFEYR
+94 PKTSFEYKLSKN
-109 HERYEHANPSWS
+109 EHVNTSWTRQ
-121 KDYLRKE
+121 YLSRE
-128 RKLSE
+128 RKLSPG
-133 DTITFFF
+133 TIDFFF

-162 KFKNNQGKVMGASL
+162 KFKNSQGKVMGASL

-196 KDSDG
+196 KNSDG

-318 LDIPPVAEKGVE
+318 LDIPPITEKGVE

-376 AQLTAGD
+376 TQLTAGD
-383 MVAFSASE
+383 VVAFSATE
-391 TLSWD
+391 TLSRD
-396 EIEEIAT
+396 EIEELAI
-403 NQSQTYQQLSKAK
+403 NQSKTYQHPSEAK
-416 EGLREE
+416 ERLKYEERMEEKTMAEIFTEEQKAHIREFFKTRISD
-422 VPQTLNIWA
+422 VQTDYIFLNSGQEDLGYFLDGYLFA
-431 GTNENTLLSNLAPS
+431 NHYAELYPLSPNKQVDILMS
-445 LLVIDGFSY
+445 RLISDDGREFDEIELGFTINRIDKDFLQNKFGYNPDTPIEEYRQS
-454 ESVEHAYQTLKS
+454 
-466 GKINAE
+466 
-472 AYSWAEKNRA
+472 EKNIDRIQA
-482 AFKAGQKVQSDRV
+482 KEEEDFFQSIDQEDFNKVLELVKENDAWTVFQLQTDEE
-495 LGPAD
+495 LGVN
-500 TSKNILLMEKL
+500 TSQVYDFI
-511 LKERYQ
+511 ERY
-517 QDTSFRQA
+517 
-525 LDATRGKV
+525 L
-533 LTHEQDQGIWKVEF
+533 
-547 PRILMKIRDR
+547 
-557 EHSIKENQMAENNID
+557 
-572 VIQKQAT
+572 
-579 EQEMLLQAAQQE
+579 
-591 EFLHSL
+591 
-597 DKDKFLKGLE
+597 
-607 LIQKYSVSEVLS
+607 
-619 RPPIYQGDDQRLEAL
+619 
-634 QIDLEGFDY
+634 
-643 KPLDDFIRQYIDPN
+643 DPN
-657 YDLDY
+657 HDLDY
-662 EEFAVFSDYEEFAV
+662 GFDNQFFSNLKTE
-676 FSDAWN
+676 
-682 NFFRNGA
+682 
-689 GKDLTVDSFIT
+689 DL
-700 LAKNNGLVDEVP
+700 LK
-712 VVEPW
+712 
-717 QAITVLE
+717 
-724 PIKTYSVKNGELQE
+724 K
-738 DFDSVSGLLE
+738 
-748 FVKQNLSETERH
+748 
-760 ILEQELAEDDRGTP
+760 AE
-774 TDILMTIDSALV
+774 
-786 GDFDVYVNGQSIISV
+786 
-801 YPNNIDEQATELKV
+801 
-815 RTSEE
+815 
-820 VVHRDMMQQIQQ
+820 
-832 DEENY
+832 
-837 LNAIDKEN
+837 
-845 FTGIVK
+845 
-851 LVQEYDSEIVFLLS
+851 
-865 ESDQEVK
+865 
-872 QRLLQ
+872 
-877 ENLDIEP
+877 
-884 VREFAERYLGIQN
+884 
-897 DGLRHEKLASL
+897 
-908 TADILIAKAVEK
+908 EK
-920 GVLDKENFPKVF
+920 GLYLHPE
-932 RVAEQKK
+932 KK
-939 PTIDKLIQDRDLKG
+939 PTIDQLIQDRDLKG
-953 LSAHMK
+953 LSAHLK
-959 EGVKNYFNSDTY
+959 EGVKDYFNSDTY

-1028 QVTRKDEKGK
+1028 QVTRKDEKGQ
-1038 PVLNKK
+1038 PVLDKK

-1059 DVSQTEGKELPQP
+1059 DVSQTDGKDLPQP

-1089 AKETAAAKGIA
+1089 AKETAAAKGVRL
-1100 FEISREPMEAHGF
+1100 EISKEPMEAHGY
-1113 YSPTDS
+1113 YSPTEN

-1143 DLHNPKSLEGQ
+1143 DLHNPKALEGQ
-1154 HLTRT
+1154 KLTRT
-1159 TKELQA
+1159 NKELQA

-1180 SSYSFGYLAGWSKE
+1180 SSYSFGYLANWSKE

-1199 DLEAQLSIVQQE
+1199 DLEAQLSIVQKE
-1211 AKDLIQRLDTAFEK
+1211 AADLIHRLDTAFEK
-1225 YQSKEVS
+1225 YQNKEMA

-1241 HFNEKCQQK
+1241 QFNEKCQQK
-1250 MAEKAANEA
+1250 MAEKAASES
-1259 EKKPQ
+1259 EKKSHPQ
-1264 QEKGDEEK
+1264 KGDEEK
-1272 MNLASM
+1272 DNQASK

>member
-1 MARVEKLKKLSILDV
+1 MARVEELKKLSILDV

-41 ISPRRNRFS
+41 ISPRRNIFS
-50 WFSRDLRGGDALELV
+50 WFSRDVKGDVIKLV
-65 QTIREEQTGTRPTF
+65 QTIREEQTGSRPSF
-79 KMAKHFLEVGEFPEV
+79 KTAKHFLEVGEFPEV

-109 HERYEHANPSWS
+109 HESYEHANTSWTR
-121 KDYLRKE
+121 DYLRRE

-162 KFKNNQGKVMGASL
+162 KFKNSQGKVMGASL

-196 KDSDG
+196 KNSDG

-266 EPEERTARVLE
+266 EPGERTARVLE

-318 LDIPPVAEKGVE
+318 LDIPPIAEKGVE

-356 KKKAAAYQ
+356 KKKITAYQ

-376 AQLTAGD
+376 AQLTVGD
-383 MVAFSASE
+383 VVAFSASE
-391 TLSWD
+391 TLSRD
-396 EIEEIAT
+396 EIEELAA
-403 NQSQTYQQLSKAK
+403 NQSQTYPQLSEAK
-416 EGLREE
+416 EGLREK

-466 GKINAE
+466 GKMNAK

-500 TSKNILLMEKL
+500 ISKNILLMEKL

-547 PRILMKIRDR
+547 PKILTRIR
-557 EHSIKENQMAENNID
+557 
-572 VIQKQAT
+572 
-579 EQEMLLQAAQQE
+579 
-591 EFLHSL
+591 
-597 DKDKFLKGLE
+597 
-607 LIQKYSVSEVLS
+607 
-619 RPPIYQGDDQRLEAL
+619 
-634 QIDLEGFDY
+634 
-643 KPLDDFIRQYIDPN
+643 
-657 YDLDY
+657 
-662 EEFAVFSDYEEFAV
+662 
-676 FSDAWN
+676 
-682 NFFRNGA
+682 
-689 GKDLTVDSFIT
+689 
-700 LAKNNGLVDEVP
+700 
-712 VVEPW
+712 
-717 QAITVLE
+717 
-724 PIKTYSVKNGELQE
+724 
-738 DFDSVSGLLE
+738 
-748 FVKQNLSETERH
+748 
-760 ILEQELAEDDRGTP
+760 
-774 TDILMTIDSALV
+774 
-786 GDFDVYVNGQSIISV
+786 
-801 YPNNIDEQATELKV
+801 
-815 RTSEE
+815 
-820 VVHRDMMQQIQQ
+820 
-832 DEENY
+832 
-837 LNAIDKEN
+837 DKEN
-845 FTGIVK
+845 FK
-851 LVQEYDSEIVFLLS
+851 
-865 ESDQEVK
+865 
-872 QRLLQ
+872 
-877 ENLDIEP
+877 
-884 VREFAERYLGIQN
+884 
-897 DGLRHEKLASL
+897 
-908 TADILIAKAVEK
+908 
-920 GVLDKENFPKVF
+920 KENRMTEVN
-932 RVAEQKK
+932 K
-939 PTIDKLIQDRDLKG
+939 PSIDQLIQDRDLKG
-953 LSAHMK
+953 LSAHLK
-959 EGVKNYFNSDTY
+959 EGVKDYFNSDTY
-971 KAFLNT
+971 KIFLQT
-977 MSKLNNY
+977 MSKFNNY

-994 QNPKASAVASFKAWK
+994 QKKDASAVASFNAWK
-1009 SFDRHVK
+1009 KLGRHVQ
-1016 KGEKALKIWAPY
+1016 KGQKALKIWAPY
-1028 QVTRKDEKGK
+1028 QVTRKDEKGQ
-1038 PVLNKK
+1038 PVLDKK

-1059 DVSQTEGKELPQP
+1059 DVSQTEGKELPKP

-1089 AKETAAAKGIA
+1089 AKETAAAKGVLL
-1100 FEISREPMEAHGF
+1100 EISKEPKEEHGY
-1113 YSPTDS
+1113 YSPAEN

-1143 DLHNPKSLEGQ
+1143 DLHNPKALEGQ
-1154 HLTRT
+1154 KLTRT
-1159 TKELQA
+1159 NKELQA

-1180 SSYSFGYLAGWSKE
+1180 SSYSFGYLANWSNE

-1199 DLEAQLSIVQQE
+1199 DLEAQLSIVQKE
-1211 AKDLIQRLDTAFEK
+1211 AADLIKRLDTAFEK
-1225 YQSKEVS
+1225 YQNKEVS

-1241 HFNEKCQQK
+1241 EFNQKCQNK
-1250 MAEKAANEA
+1250 LAEKAASEP
-1259 EKKPQ
+1259 EKKSHPQ
-1264 QEKGDEEK
+1264 KGDEEK
-1272 MNLASM
+1272 DNQASK

>member
-1 MARVEKLKKLSILDV
+1 MARVEELKKLSILDV

-21 MELKRQGTDRYVWV
+21 LELKRQGTDRYVWV

-65 QTIREEQTGTRPTF
+65 QTIREEQTGGRPSF
-79 KMAKHFLEVGEFPEV
+79 KSAKHFLEAGHFPESETDSTPV
-94 DMTAAPAPKLAFEYR
+94 PKTSFEYKLSKN
-109 HERYEHANPSWS
+109 EHVNTSWTRQ
-121 KDYLRKE
+121 YLSRE
-128 RKLSE
+128 RKLSPG
-133 DTITFFF
+133 TIDFFF

-162 KFKNNQGKVMGASL
+162 KFKNSQGKVMGASL

-196 KDSDG
+196 KNSDG

-277 ATAKTST
+277 ATSKTST

-318 LDIPPVAEKGVE
+318 LDIPPIAEKGVE

-376 AQLTAGD
+376 TQLTAGD
-383 MVAFSASE
+383 VVAFSATE
-391 TLSWD
+391 TLSRD
-396 EIEEIAT
+396 EIEELAI
-403 NQSQTYQQLSKAK
+403 NQSKTYQHPSEAK
-416 EGLREE
+416 ERLKYEERMEEKTMAEIFTEEQKAHIREFFKTRISD
-422 VPQTLNIWA
+422 VQTDYIFLNSGQEDLGYFLDGYLFA
-431 GTNENTLLSNLAPS
+431 NHYAELYPLSPNKQVDILMS
-445 LLVIDGFSY
+445 RLISDDGREFDEIELGFTINRIDKDFLQNKFGYNPDTPIEEYRQS
-454 ESVEHAYQTLKS
+454 
-466 GKINAE
+466 
-472 AYSWAEKNRA
+472 EKNIDRIQA
-482 AFKAGQKVQSDRV
+482 KEEEDFLQSIDQEDFNKVLELVKENDAWTVFQLQTDEE
-495 LGPAD
+495 LGVN
-500 TSKNILLMEKL
+500 TSQVYDFI
-511 LKERYQ
+511 ERY
-517 QDTSFRQA
+517 
-525 LDATRGKV
+525 L
-533 LTHEQDQGIWKVEF
+533 
-547 PRILMKIRDR
+547 
-557 EHSIKENQMAENNID
+557 
-572 VIQKQAT
+572 
-579 EQEMLLQAAQQE
+579 
-591 EFLHSL
+591 
-597 DKDKFLKGLE
+597 
-607 LIQKYSVSEVLS
+607 
-619 RPPIYQGDDQRLEAL
+619 
-634 QIDLEGFDY
+634 
-643 KPLDDFIRQYIDPN
+643 DPN
-657 YDLDY
+657 HDLDY
-662 EEFAVFSDYEEFAV
+662 GFDNQFFSNLKTE
-676 FSDAWN
+676 
-682 NFFRNGA
+682 
-689 GKDLTVDSFIT
+689 DL
-700 LAKNNGLVDEVP
+700 LK
-712 VVEPW
+712 
-717 QAITVLE
+717 
-724 PIKTYSVKNGELQE
+724 K
-738 DFDSVSGLLE
+738 
-748 FVKQNLSETERH
+748 
-760 ILEQELAEDDRGTP
+760 AE
-774 TDILMTIDSALV
+774 
-786 GDFDVYVNGQSIISV
+786 
-801 YPNNIDEQATELKV
+801 
-815 RTSEE
+815 
-820 VVHRDMMQQIQQ
+820 
-832 DEENY
+832 
-837 LNAIDKEN
+837 
-845 FTGIVK
+845 
-851 LVQEYDSEIVFLLS
+851 
-865 ESDQEVK
+865 
-872 QRLLQ
+872 
-877 ENLDIEP
+877 
-884 VREFAERYLGIQN
+884 
-897 DGLRHEKLASL
+897 
-908 TADILIAKAVEK
+908 EK
-920 GVLDKENFPKVF
+920 GLYLHPE
-932 RVAEQKK
+932 KK
-939 PTIDKLIQDRDLKG
+939 PTIDQLIQDRDLKG
-953 LSAHMK
+953 LSAHLK
-959 EGVKNYFNSDTY
+959 EGVKDYFNSDTY

-1028 QVTRKDEKGK
+1028 QVTRKDEKGQ
-1038 PVLNKK
+1038 PVLDKK

-1059 DVSQTEGKELPQP
+1059 DVSQTDGKDLPQP

-1089 AKETAAAKGIA
+1089 AKETAAAKGVRL
-1100 FEISREPMEAHGF
+1100 EISKEPMEAHGY
-1113 YSPTDS
+1113 YSPTEN

-1143 DLHNPKSLEGQ
+1143 DLHNPKALEGQ
-1154 HLTRT
+1154 KLTRT
-1159 TKELQA
+1159 NKELQA

-1180 SSYSFGYLAGWSKE
+1180 SSYSFGYLANWSKE

-1199 DLEAQLSIVQQE
+1199 DLEAQLSIVQKE
-1211 AKDLIQRLDTAFEK
+1211 AADLIHRLDTAFEK
-1225 YQSKEVS
+1225 YQNKEMA

-1241 HFNEKCQQK
+1241 QFNEKCQQK
-1250 MAEKAANEA
+1250 MAEKAASES
-1259 EKKPQ
+1259 EKKSHPQ
-1264 QEKGDEEK
+1264 KGDEEK
-1272 MNLASM
+1272 DNQASK